1 MATPDPSSDNR
12 PPEPSREGNPGYGS
26 YGNYGQGQGQ
36 GYGQGYGAYGAGN
49 YRGGNYGYG
58 NNAGYGKGGAGE
70 SNPIQNYLLMLRE
83 RYWWILLSV
92 LVFLTL
98 SLLNTYNVVPEYRA
112 TGRLRVFR
120 LAPNINGGS
129 SAADDNFKIVSNDD
143 FFTAIEAMR
152 SANIIEGVS
161 KRLTTAERKQVL
173 EPYQAGNIFSGPL
186 TEQEVFARQRGI
198 NPQRQTLVINVDF
211 THPNRDLA
219 RQVAR
224 IFCESIKKYSEDDRL
239 MVTNPLIEK
248 ARIEIETLE
257 DKVRRLNEQKN
268 NLIKNQ
274 KLLSI
279 AKDTNTLTAE
289 RSVLVR
295 DREETRKQIDE
306 NEILVLVIASYEA
319 EGRPVGDIPQ
329 IRADS
334 DVAAAQT
341 AISSSKIRVSQMTET
356 YTDQHPKLVA
366 EREALKQLERQ
377 LKEATT
383 QAIKS
388 RRSSLDNAKAR
399 HEAILRNLLAKEEEI
414 SRLQAANVDLERVDK
429 EIRANE
435 EFLGRMKLS
444 YEEAKLRSS
453 TSGTSTSISILDAPS
468 VSDKP
473 INKNYYFS
481 ALVGVGSGLLFGVVL
496 IIVIGTLDDRIKSA
510 KDVEGSLGL
519 PLIGTIPRA
528 TVTSGPDRALLARQD
543 KDRIATEAVRS
554 IYSALKVNP
563 AVSKA
568 RVFLVTSTRPSEGK
582 TFVATNL
589 ALLFAQHSERVLV
602 IDADL
607 RLPNVGPSLGFTGD
621 GGLSK
626 WFNSEMALDEAIVR
640 DVAPGLDVLPV
651 GLSCKNPTQVINNP
665 KFLAMIEELKGRYD
679 RIFIDSPPI
688 GAVSDA
694 LHLLPKADGVIYVV
708 RYNVVNTRNAVS
720 CLSRLRDAHAPLLG
734 VVLNSMSIRMA
745 SAYTDSYDS
754 SYRKYYVDEPRGS
767 ADSDSTKS

>member
-1 MATPDPSSDNR
+1 MSTPEPSSDNR
-12 PPEPSREGNPGYGS
+12 PPEPARGGNRGYGSYGS
-26 YGNYGQGQGQ
+26 YGNYG
-36 GYGQGYGAYGAGN
+36 AGN
-49 YRGGNYGYG
+49 GGYGYG
-58 NNAGYGKGGAGE
+58 NYGASSRGGAGE
-70 SNPIQNYLLMLRE
+70 SNPIQGYLLMLRE
-83 RYWWILLSV
+83 RYWWILLST

-98 SLLNTYNVVPEYRA
+98 SLLNTYNTVPEYRA

-120 LAPNINGGS
+120 LAPTINGGS

-143 FFTAIEAMR
+143 FFTAVETMR

-161 KRLTTAERKQVL
+161 RRLTTDERKLVL

-186 TEQEVFARQRGI
+186 TEQEVFAKQRGI

-224 IFCESIKKYSEDDRL
+224 LFCDSIKKYSEDDRL
-239 MVTNPLIEK
+239 MVTNPLVEK

-257 DKVRRLNEQKN
+257 DKVRRLYEQKN
-268 NLIKNQ
+268 DLIKDQ

-279 AKDTNTLTAE
+279 AKDTNTLTTE
-289 RSVLVR
+289 RSVLVK

-306 NEILVLVIASYEA
+306 NEILVSVIASYEK
-319 EGRPVGDIPQ
+319 EGRPLGDIPQ

-334 DVAAAQT
+334 DVAATQT
-341 AISSSKIRVSQMTET
+341 AISASKIRVSQMVET

-366 EREALKQLERQ
+366 EREALKQLDNQ
-377 LKEATT
+377 LKEAVG

-388 RRSSLDNAKAR
+388 RRSALENAKAR
-399 HEAILRNLLAKEEEI
+399 LEAILRNLLAKEEEF
-414 SRLQAANVDLERVDK
+414 SKLQAANVELERVDK
-429 EIRANE
+429 DIKASE

-453 TSGTSTSISILDAPS
+453 TSGTSTSISILDQPS

-473 INKNYYFS
+473 INKNYYFN
-481 ALVGVGSGLLFGVVL
+481 ALVGMGSGLLFGVVL

-519 PLIGTIPRA
+519 SLIGTVPRVA
-528 TVTSGPDRALLARQD
+528 NTSGPDRALLARQD
-543 KDRIATEAVRS
+543 NDRIATEAIRS

-582 TFVATNL
+582 TFVVTNL
-589 ALLFAQHSERVLV
+589 ALIFAQHSERVLV

-626 WFNSEMALDEAIVR
+626 WFNAEMTLDEAIVR
-640 DVAPGLDVLPV
+640 DVAPGMDVLPV

-665 KFLAMIEELKGRYD
+665 KFLAMIDELRGRYD

-694 LHLLPKADGVIYVV
+694 LHLLPKVDGVIYVV
-708 RYNVVNTRNAVS
+708 RYNTVNLRNATS
-720 CLSRLRDAHAPLLG
+720 CLARLREAQAPMLG
-734 VVLNSMSIRMA
+734 VVLNAMSLRMA
-745 SAYTDSYDS
+745 SAYTDTYDS
-754 SYRKYYVDEPRGS
+754 SYRKYYVDEPSSRSGAGPKNS
-767 ADSDSTKS
+767 

>member
-1 MATPDPSSDNR
+1 MATPEPSSDNR
-12 PPEPSREGNPGYGS
+12 PPEPARGGNRGYGSYGS
-26 YGNYGQGQGQ
+26 YGNYG
-36 GYGQGYGAYGAGN
+36 AGN
-49 YRGGNYGYG
+49 GGYGYG
-58 NNAGYGKGGAGE
+58 NSGAYNRGGAGE
-70 SNPIQNYLLMLRE
+70 GNPIHNYLLMLRE
-83 RYWWILLSV
+83 RYWWVLLST

-98 SLLNTYNVVPEYRA
+98 SLLNTYNTVPEYRA

-120 LAPNINGGS
+120 LAPTINGGS

-143 FFTAIEAMR
+143 FFTAVEAMR

-161 KRLTTAERKQVL
+161 KRLTADERKLVL
-173 EPYQAGNIFSGPL
+173 APYQGGNIFSGPL
-186 TEQEVFARQRGI
+186 TDQEVFAKQRGI

-224 IFCESIKKYSEDDRL
+224 HFCDAIKKYSEDDRL

-257 DKVRRLNEQKN
+257 DKVRRLYEQKN
-268 NLIKNQ
+268 DLIKNQ

-279 AKDTNTLTAE
+279 AKDTNTLTTE
-289 RSVLVR
+289 RSVLVK

-306 NEILVLVIASYEA
+306 NEILVSVIASYEK
-319 EGRPVGDIPQ
+319 EGRPLGDIPQ

-334 DVAAAQT
+334 DVAATQT
-341 AISSSKIRVSQMTET
+341 AISASKIRVSQMIET

-366 EREALKQLERQ
+366 EREALKQLDNQ
-377 LKEATT
+377 LKEAVS

-388 RRSSLDNAKAR
+388 RRSSLENAKAR
-399 HEAILRNLLAKEEEI
+399 LEAILRNLFAKEEEF
-414 SRLQAANVDLERVDK
+414 SKLQAANVELERVDK
-429 EIRANE
+429 DIKASE

-453 TSGTSTSISILDAPS
+453 TSGTSTSISILDQPS

-473 INKNYYFS
+473 INKNYYFN

-496 IIVIGTLDDRIKSA
+496 IVVIGTLDSRIKSA
-510 KDVEGSLGL
+510 KDVEDSLGL
-519 PLIGTIPRA
+519 PLIGTVPRVA
-528 TVTSGPDRALLARQD
+528 NVSGPDRALLARQD

-589 ALLFAQHSERVLV
+589 ALIFAQHSERVLI

-626 WFNSEMALDEAIVR
+626 WFNGEMSIDEAIVH
-640 DVAPGLDVLPV
+640 DVSPGLDVLPV

-665 KFLAMIEELKGRYD
+665 KFLAMIDELRGRYD

-694 LHLLPKADGVIYVV
+694 LHLLPKIDGVLYVV
-708 RYNVVNTRNAVS
+708 RYNTVNLRNATS
-720 CLSRLRDAHAPLLG
+720 CLARLREAQAPLLG
-734 VVLNSMSIRMA
+734 VVLNAMSLRMA
-745 SAYTDSYDS
+745 SAYTDTYDS
-754 SYRKYYVDEPRGS
+754 SYRKYYVDEPRGQ
-767 ADSDSTKS
+767 SDAGSEKS

>member
-1 MATPDPSSDNR
+1 MPTPDPSSDNR
-12 PPEPSREGNPGYGS
+12 PPEPARGGNRGYGSYGS
-26 YGNYGQGQGQ
+26 YGNYG
-36 GYGQGYGAYGAGN
+36 AGN
-49 YRGGNYGYG
+49 GGYGYG
-58 NNAGYGKGGAGE
+58 NYGSSNRAGAGE
-70 SNPIQNYLLMLRE
+70 GNPIQRYLLMLRE
-83 RYWWILLSV
+83 RYWWILLST

-98 SLLNTYNVVPEYRA
+98 SLLNTYNTVPEYRA

-120 LAPNINGGS
+120 LAPTINGGS

-143 FFTAIEAMR
+143 FFTAVEAMR

-161 KRLTTAERKQVL
+161 RRLTTDERKLVL

-186 TEQEVFARQRGI
+186 TEQEVFAKQRGI

-224 IFCESIKKYSEDDRL
+224 LFCDSIKKYSEDDRL
-239 MVTNPLIEK
+239 MVTNPLVEK

-257 DKVRRLNEQKN
+257 DKVRRLYEQKN
-268 NLIKNQ
+268 DLIKNQ

-279 AKDTNTLTAE
+279 AKDTNTLTTE
-289 RSVLVR
+289 RSVLVK

-306 NEILVLVIASYEA
+306 NEILVSVIASYEK
-319 EGRPVGDIPQ
+319 ESRPLGDIPQ

-341 AISSSKIRVSQMTET
+341 AISASKIRVSQMTET

-366 EREALKQLERQ
+366 EREALKQLDSQ
-377 LKEATT
+377 LKEAVG
-383 QAIKS
+383 QAIKA
-388 RRSSLDNAKAR
+388 RRSALENAKSR
-399 HEAILRNLLAKEEEI
+399 LEAILRNLLAKEEEF
-414 SRLQAANVDLERVDK
+414 SKLQAANVELERVDK
-429 EIRANE
+429 DIKASE

-453 TSGTSTSISILDAPS
+453 TSGTSTSISVLDQPS

-473 INKNYYFS
+473 INKNYYFN

-519 PLIGTIPRA
+519 SLIGTVPRVA
-528 TVTSGPDRALLARQD
+528 NTSGPDRALLARQD
-543 KDRIATEAVRS
+543 NDRIGTEAIRS

-582 TFVATNL
+582 TFVVTNL
-589 ALLFAQHSERVLV
+589 ALIFAQHSERVLV

-626 WFNSEMALDEAIVR
+626 WFNAEMTLDEAIVR

-665 KFLAMIEELKGRYD
+665 KFLAMIDELRGRYD

-694 LHLLPKADGVIYVV
+694 LHLLPKVDGVIYVV
-708 RYNVVNTRNAVS
+708 RYNTVNLRNATS
-720 CLSRLRDAHAPLLG
+720 CLARLHEAQAPMLG
-734 VVLNSMSIRMA
+734 VVLNAMSLRMA

-754 SYRKYYVDEPRGS
+754 SYRKYYVDEPRGQSGSGS
-767 ADSDSTKS
+767 ARS

>member
-1 MATPDPSSDNR
+1 MPNPDPLSDNR
-12 PPEPSREGNPGYGS
+12 PPEPARGGNRGYGSYGS
-26 YGNYGQGQGQ
+26 YGNYG
-36 GYGQGYGAYGAGN
+36 AGN
-49 YRGGNYGYG
+49 GSYGYG
-58 NNAGYGKGGAGE
+58 NSGAYNRGGAGE
-70 SNPIQNYLLMLRE
+70 GNPIHNYLLMLRE
-83 RYWWILLSV
+83 RYWWVLLST

-98 SLLNTYNVVPEYRA
+98 SLLNTYNTVPEYRA

-120 LAPNINGGS
+120 LAPTINGGS

-143 FFTAIEAMR
+143 FFTAVEAMR

-161 KRLTTAERKQVL
+161 KRLTADERKLVL
-173 EPYQAGNIFSGPL
+173 APYQGGNIFSGPL
-186 TEQEVFARQRGI
+186 TDQEVFAKQRGI
-198 NPQRQTLVINVDF
+198 TPQRQTLVINVDF

-224 IFCESIKKYSEDDRL
+224 HFCDAIKKYSEDDRL

-257 DKVRRLNEQKN
+257 DKVRRLYEQKN
-268 NLIKNQ
+268 DLIKNQ

-279 AKDTNTLTAE
+279 AKDTNTLTTE
-289 RSVLVR
+289 RSVLVK

-306 NEILVLVIASYEA
+306 NEILVSVIASYEK
-319 EGRPVGDIPQ
+319 EGRPLGDIPQ

-334 DVAAAQT
+334 DVAATQT
-341 AISSSKIRVSQMTET
+341 AISASKIRVSQMIET

-366 EREALKQLERQ
+366 EREALKQLDNQ
-377 LKEATT
+377 LKEAVS

-388 RRSSLDNAKAR
+388 RRSSLENAKAR
-399 HEAILRNLLAKEEEI
+399 LEAILRNLLAKEEEF
-414 SRLQAANVDLERVDK
+414 SKLQAANVELERVDK
-429 EIRANE
+429 DIKASE

-453 TSGTSTSISILDAPS
+453 TSGTSTSISILDQPS

-473 INKNYYFS
+473 INKNYYFN

-496 IIVIGTLDDRIKSA
+496 IVVIGTLDSRIKSA
-510 KDVEGSLGL
+510 KDVEDSLGL
-519 PLIGTIPRA
+519 PLIGTVPRVA
-528 TVTSGPDRALLARQD
+528 NVSGPDRALLARQD

-589 ALLFAQHSERVLV
+589 ALIFAQHSERVLI

-626 WFNSEMALDEAIVR
+626 WFNGEMSIDEAIVH
-640 DVAPGLDVLPV
+640 DVSPGLDVLPV

-665 KFLAMIEELKGRYD
+665 KFLAMIDELRGRYD

-694 LHLLPKADGVIYVV
+694 LHLLPKIDGVLYVV
-708 RYNVVNTRNAVS
+708 RYNTVNLRNATS
-720 CLSRLRDAHAPLLG
+720 CLARLREAQAPLLG
-734 VVLNSMSIRMA
+734 VVLNAMSLRMA
-745 SAYTDSYDS
+745 SAYTDTYDS
-754 SYRKYYVDEPRGS
+754 SYRKYYVDEPRGQSDAGS
-767 ADSDSTKS
+767 AKS

>member
-1 MATPDPSSDNR
+1 MATPEPSSDNR
-12 PPEPSREGNPGYGS
+12 PPEPARGGNRGYGSYGS
-26 YGNYGQGQGQ
+26 YGNYG
-36 GYGQGYGAYGAGN
+36 AGN
-49 YRGGNYGYG
+49 GGYGYG
-58 NNAGYGKGGAGE
+58 NSGAYNRGGAGE
-70 SNPIQNYLLMLRE
+70 GNPIHNYLLMLRE
-83 RYWWILLSV
+83 RYWWVLLST

-98 SLLNTYNVVPEYRA
+98 SLLNTYNTVPEYRA

-120 LAPNINGGS
+120 LAPTINGGS

-143 FFTAIEAMR
+143 FFTAVEAMR

-161 KRLTTAERKQVL
+161 KRLTADERKLVL
-173 EPYQAGNIFSGPL
+173 APYQGGNIFSGPL
-186 TEQEVFARQRGI
+186 TDQEVFAKQRGI

-224 IFCESIKKYSEDDRL
+224 HFCDAIKKYSEDDRL

-257 DKVRRLNEQKN
+257 DKVRRLYEQKN
-268 NLIKNQ
+268 DLIKNQ

-279 AKDTNTLTAE
+279 AKDTNTLTTE
-289 RSVLVR
+289 RSVLVK

-306 NEILVLVIASYEA
+306 NEILVSVIASYEK
-319 EGRPVGDIPQ
+319 EGRPLGDIPQ

-334 DVAAAQT
+334 DVAATQT
-341 AISSSKIRVSQMTET
+341 AISASKIRVSQMIET

-366 EREALKQLERQ
+366 EREALKQLDNQ
-377 LKEATT
+377 LKEAVS

-388 RRSSLDNAKAR
+388 RRSSLENAKAR
-399 HEAILRNLLAKEEEI
+399 LEAILRNLLAKEEEF
-414 SRLQAANVDLERVDK
+414 SKLQAANVELERVDK
-429 EIRANE
+429 DIKASE

-453 TSGTSTSISILDAPS
+453 TSGTSTSISILDQPS

-473 INKNYYFS
+473 INKNYYFN

-496 IIVIGTLDDRIKSA
+496 IVVIGTLDSRIKSA
-510 KDVEGSLGL
+510 KDVEDSLGL
-519 PLIGTIPRA
+519 PLIGTVPRVA
-528 TVTSGPDRALLARQD
+528 NVSGPDRALLARQD

-589 ALLFAQHSERVLV
+589 ALIFAQHSERVLI

-626 WFNSEMALDEAIVR
+626 WFNGEMSIDEAIVH
-640 DVAPGLDVLPV
+640 DVASGLDVLPV

-665 KFLAMIEELKGRYD
+665 KFLAMIDELRGRYD

-694 LHLLPKADGVIYVV
+694 LHLLPKIDGVLYVV
-708 RYNVVNTRNAVS
+708 RYNTVNLRNATS
-720 CLSRLRDAHAPLLG
+720 CLARLREAQAPLLG
-734 VVLNSMSIRMA
+734 VVLNAMSLRMA
-745 SAYTDSYDS
+745 SAYTDTYDS
-754 SYRKYYVDEPRGS
+754 SYRKYYVDEPRGQSDAGS
-767 ADSDSTKS
+767 AKS

>member
-1 MATPDPSSDNR
+1 MPTPDPSSDNR
-12 PPEPSREGNPGYGS
+12 PPEPARGGNRGYGSYGS
-26 YGNYGQGQGQ
+26 YGNYG
-36 GYGQGYGAYGAGN
+36 AGN
-49 YRGGNYGYG
+49 GGYGYG
-58 NNAGYGKGGAGE
+58 NYGSSNRAGAGE
-70 SNPIQNYLLMLRE
+70 GNPIQGYLLMLRE
-83 RYWWILLSV
+83 RYWWILLST

-98 SLLNTYNVVPEYRA
+98 SLLNTYNTVPEYRA

-120 LAPNINGGS
+120 LAPTINGGS

-143 FFTAIEAMR
+143 FFTAVEAMR

-161 KRLTTAERKQVL
+161 RRLTTDERKLVL

-186 TEQEVFARQRGI
+186 TEQEVFAKQRGI

-224 IFCESIKKYSEDDRL
+224 LFCDSIKKYSEDDRL
-239 MVTNPLIEK
+239 MVTNPLVEK

-257 DKVRRLNEQKN
+257 DKVRRLYEQKN
-268 NLIKNQ
+268 DLIKNQ

-279 AKDTNTLTAE
+279 AKDTNTLTTE
-289 RSVLVR
+289 RSVLVK

-306 NEILVLVIASYEA
+306 NEILVSVIASYEK
-319 EGRPVGDIPQ
+319 ESRPLGDIPQ

-341 AISSSKIRVSQMTET
+341 AISASKIRVSQMTET

-366 EREALKQLERQ
+366 EREALKQLDSQ
-377 LKEATT
+377 LKEAVG
-383 QAIKS
+383 QAIKT
-388 RRSSLDNAKAR
+388 RRSALENAKAR
-399 HEAILRNLLAKEEEI
+399 LEAILRNLLAKEEEF
-414 SRLQAANVDLERVDK
+414 SKLQAANVELERVDK
-429 EIRANE
+429 DIKASE

-453 TSGTSTSISILDAPS
+453 TSGTSTSISVLDQPS

-473 INKNYYFS
+473 INKNYYFN

-519 PLIGTIPRA
+519 SLIGTIPRVA
-528 TVTSGPDRALLARQD
+528 NTSGPDRALLARQD
-543 KDRIATEAVRS
+543 NDRIATEAIRS

-582 TFVATNL
+582 TFVVTNL
-589 ALLFAQHSERVLV
+589 ALIFAQHSERVLV

-626 WFNSEMALDEAIVR
+626 WFNAEMTLDEAIVR
-640 DVAPGLDVLPV
+640 DMAPGLDVLPV

-665 KFLAMIEELKGRYD
+665 KFLAMIDELRGRYD

-694 LHLLPKADGVIYVV
+694 LHLLPKVDGVIYVV
-708 RYNVVNTRNAVS
+708 RYNTVNLRNATS
-720 CLSRLRDAHAPLLG
+720 CLARLHEAQAPMLG
-734 VVLNSMSIRMA
+734 VVLNAMSLRMA

-754 SYRKYYVDEPRGS
+754 SYRKYYVDEPRGQSGSGS
-767 ADSDSTKS
+767 ARS

>member
-1 MATPDPSSDNR
+1 MPTPDPSSDNR
-12 PPEPSREGNPGYGS
+12 PPEPARGGNRGYGSYGS
-26 YGNYGQGQGQ
+26 YGNYG
-36 GYGQGYGAYGAGN
+36 AGN
-49 YRGGNYGYG
+49 GGYGYG
-58 NNAGYGKGGAGE
+58 NYGSSNRAGAGE
-70 SNPIQNYLLMLRE
+70 GNPIQGYLLMLRE
-83 RYWWILLSV
+83 RYWWILLST

-98 SLLNTYNVVPEYRA
+98 SLLNTYNTVPEYRA

-120 LAPNINGGS
+120 LAPTINGGS

-143 FFTAIEAMR
+143 FFTAVEAMR

-161 KRLTTAERKQVL
+161 RRLTTDERKLVL

-186 TEQEVFARQRGI
+186 TEQEVFAKQRGI

-224 IFCESIKKYSEDDRL
+224 LFCDSIKKYSEDDRL
-239 MVTNPLIEK
+239 MVTNPLVEK

-257 DKVRRLNEQKN
+257 DKVRRLYEQKN
-268 NLIKNQ
+268 DLIKNQ

-279 AKDTNTLTAE
+279 AKDTNTLTTE
-289 RSVLVR
+289 RSVLVK

-306 NEILVLVIASYEA
+306 NEILVSVIASYEK
-319 EGRPVGDIPQ
+319 ESRPLGDIPQ

-334 DVAAAQT
+334 DVAATQT
-341 AISSSKIRVSQMTET
+341 AISASKIRVSQMTET

-366 EREALKQLERQ
+366 EREALKQLDSQ
-377 LKEATT
+377 LKEAVG
-383 QAIKS
+383 QAIKT
-388 RRSSLDNAKAR
+388 RRSALENAKAR
-399 HEAILRNLLAKEEEI
+399 LEAILRNLLAKEEEF
-414 SRLQAANVDLERVDK
+414 SKLQAANVELERVDK
-429 EIRANE
+429 DIKASE

-453 TSGTSTSISILDAPS
+453 TSGTSTSISVLDQPS

-473 INKNYYFS
+473 INKNYYFN

-519 PLIGTIPRA
+519 SLIGTVPRVA
-528 TVTSGPDRALLARQD
+528 NTSGPDRALLARQD
-543 KDRIATEAVRS
+543 NDRIATEAIRS

-582 TFVATNL
+582 TFVVTNL
-589 ALLFAQHSERVLV
+589 ALIFAQHSERVLV

-626 WFNSEMALDEAIVR
+626 WFNAEMTLDEAIVR

-665 KFLAMIEELKGRYD
+665 KFLAMIDELRGRYD

-694 LHLLPKADGVIYVV
+694 LHLLPKVDGVIYVV
-708 RYNVVNTRNAVS
+708 RYNTVNLRNATS
-720 CLSRLRDAHAPLLG
+720 CLARLHEAQAPMLG
-734 VVLNSMSIRMA
+734 VVLNAMSLRMA

-754 SYRKYYVDEPRGS
+754 SYRKYYVDEPRGQSGSGS
-767 ADSDSTKS
+767 ARS

>member
-1 MATPDPSSDNR
+1 MATPEPSSDNR
-12 PPEPSREGNPGYGS
+12 PPEPARGGNRGYGSYGS
-26 YGNYGQGQGQ
+26 YGNYG
-36 GYGQGYGAYGAGN
+36 AGN
-49 YRGGNYGYG
+49 GGYGYG
-58 NNAGYGKGGAGE
+58 NSGAYNRGGAGE
-70 SNPIQNYLLMLRE
+70 GNPIHNYLLMLRE
-83 RYWWILLSV
+83 RYWWVLLST

-98 SLLNTYNVVPEYRA
+98 SLLNTYNTVPEYRA

-120 LAPNINGGS
+120 LAPTINGGS

-143 FFTAIEAMR
+143 FFTAVEAMR

-161 KRLTTAERKQVL
+161 KRLTADERKLVL
-173 EPYQAGNIFSGPL
+173 APYQGGNIFSGPL
-186 TEQEVFARQRGI
+186 TDQEVFAKQRGI

-224 IFCESIKKYSEDDRL
+224 HFCDAIKKYSEDDRL

-257 DKVRRLNEQKN
+257 DKVRRLYEQKN
-268 NLIKNQ
+268 DLIKNQ
-274 KLLSI
+274 KMLSI
-279 AKDTNTLTAE
+279 AKDTNTLTTE
-289 RSVLVR
+289 RSVLVK

-306 NEILVLVIASYEA
+306 NEILVSVIASYEK
-319 EGRPVGDIPQ
+319 EGRPLGDIPQ

-334 DVAAAQT
+334 DVAATQT
-341 AISSSKIRVSQMTET
+341 AISASKIRVSQMIET

-366 EREALKQLERQ
+366 EREALKQLDNQ
-377 LKEATT
+377 LKEAVS

-388 RRSSLDNAKAR
+388 RRSSLENAKAR
-399 HEAILRNLLAKEEEI
+399 LEAILRNLFAKEEEF
-414 SRLQAANVDLERVDK
+414 SKLQAANVELERVDK
-429 EIRANE
+429 DIKASE

-453 TSGTSTSISILDAPS
+453 TSGTSTSISILDQPS

-473 INKNYYFS
+473 INKNYYFN

-496 IIVIGTLDDRIKSA
+496 IVVIGTLDSRIKSA
-510 KDVEGSLGL
+510 KDVEDSLGL
-519 PLIGTIPRA
+519 PLIGTVPRVA
-528 TVTSGPDRALLARQD
+528 NVSGPDRALLARQD

-589 ALLFAQHSERVLV
+589 ALIFAQHSERVLI

-626 WFNSEMALDEAIVR
+626 WFNGEMSIDEAIVH
-640 DVAPGLDVLPV
+640 DVSPGLDVLPV

-665 KFLAMIEELKGRYD
+665 KFLAMIDELRGRYD

-694 LHLLPKADGVIYVV
+694 LHLLPKIDGVLYVV
-708 RYNVVNTRNAVS
+708 RYNTVNLRNATS
-720 CLSRLRDAHAPLLG
+720 CLARLREAQAPLLG
-734 VVLNSMSIRMA
+734 VVLNAMSLRMA
-745 SAYTDSYDS
+745 SAYTDTYDS
-754 SYRKYYVDEPRGS
+754 SYRKYYVDEPRGQSDAGS
-767 ADSDSTKS
+767 ARS

>member
-1 MATPDPSSDNR
+1 MPTPDPSSDNR
-12 PPEPSREGNPGYGS
+12 PPEPARGGNRGYGSYGS
-26 YGNYGQGQGQ
+26 YGNYG
-36 GYGQGYGAYGAGN
+36 AGN
-49 YRGGNYGYG
+49 GGYGYG
-58 NNAGYGKGGAGE
+58 NYGSSNRAGTGE
-70 SNPIQNYLLMLRE
+70 GNPIQGYLLMLRE
-83 RYWWILLSV
+83 RYWWILLST

-98 SLLNTYNVVPEYRA
+98 SLLNTYNTVPEYRA

-120 LAPNINGGS
+120 LAPTINGGS

-143 FFTAIEAMR
+143 FFTAVEAMR

-161 KRLTTAERKQVL
+161 RRLTTDERKLVL

-186 TEQEVFARQRGI
+186 TEQEVFAKQRGI

-224 IFCESIKKYSEDDRL
+224 LFCDSIKKYSEDDRL
-239 MVTNPLIEK
+239 MVTNPLVEK

-257 DKVRRLNEQKN
+257 DKVRRLYEQKN
-268 NLIKNQ
+268 DLIKNQ

-279 AKDTNTLTAE
+279 AKDTNTLTTE
-289 RSVLVR
+289 RSVLVK

-306 NEILVLVIASYEA
+306 NEILVSVIASYEK
-319 EGRPVGDIPQ
+319 ESRPLGDIPQ

-341 AISSSKIRVSQMTET
+341 AISASKIRVSQMTET

-366 EREALKQLERQ
+366 EREALKQLDSQ
-377 LKEATT
+377 LKEAVG
-383 QAIKS
+383 QAIKT
-388 RRSSLDNAKAR
+388 RRSALENAKAR
-399 HEAILRNLLAKEEEI
+399 LEAILRNLLAKEEEF
-414 SRLQAANVDLERVDK
+414 SKLQAANVELERVDK
-429 EIRANE
+429 DIKASE

-453 TSGTSTSISILDAPS
+453 TSGTSTSISVLDQPS

-473 INKNYYFS
+473 INKNYYFN
-481 ALVGVGSGLLFGVVL
+481 ALVGMGSGLLFGVVL

-519 PLIGTIPRA
+519 SLIGTVPRVA
-528 TVTSGPDRALLARQD
+528 NTSGPDRALLARQD
-543 KDRIATEAVRS
+543 NDRIATEAIRS

-582 TFVATNL
+582 TFVVTNL
-589 ALLFAQHSERVLV
+589 ALIFAQHSERVLV

-626 WFNSEMALDEAIVR
+626 WFNAEMTLDEAIVR

-665 KFLAMIEELKGRYD
+665 KFLAMIDELRGRYD

-694 LHLLPKADGVIYVV
+694 LHLLPKVDGVIYVV
-708 RYNVVNTRNAVS
+708 RYNTVNLRNATS
-720 CLSRLRDAHAPLLG
+720 CLARLHEAQAPMLG
-734 VVLNSMSIRMA
+734 VVLNAMSLRMA
-745 SAYTDSYDS
+745 SAYTDTYDS
-754 SYRKYYVDEPRGS
+754 SYRKYYVDEPRGQSGSGS
-767 ADSDSTKS
+767 ARS

>member
-1 MATPDPSSDNR
+1 MANPEPSSDNR
-12 PPEPSREGNPGYGS
+12 PPEPARGGNRGYGSYGS
-26 YGNYGQGQGQ
+26 YGNYG
-36 GYGQGYGAYGAGN
+36 AGN
-49 YRGGNYGYG
+49 GGYGYG
-58 NNAGYGKGGAGE
+58 NYGAYNRGGAGE
-70 SNPIQNYLLMLRE
+70 GNPIHNYLLMLRE
-83 RYWWILLSV
+83 RYWWVLLST

-98 SLLNTYNVVPEYRA
+98 SLLNTYNTVPEYRA

-120 LAPNINGGS
+120 LAPTINGGS

-143 FFTAIEAMR
+143 FFTAVEAMR

-161 KRLTTAERKQVL
+161 KRLTADERKLVL
-173 EPYQAGNIFSGPL
+173 APYQGGNIFSGPL
-186 TEQEVFARQRGI
+186 TDQEVFAKQRGI

-224 IFCESIKKYSEDDRL
+224 HFCDAIKKYSEDDRL

-257 DKVRRLNEQKN
+257 DKVRRLYEQKN
-268 NLIKNQ
+268 DLIKNQ

-279 AKDTNTLTAE
+279 AKDTNTLTTE
-289 RSVLVR
+289 RSVLVK

-306 NEILVLVIASYEA
+306 NEILVSVIASYEK
-319 EGRPVGDIPQ
+319 EGRPLGDIPQ

-334 DVAAAQT
+334 DVAATQT
-341 AISSSKIRVSQMTET
+341 AISASKIRVSQMIET

-366 EREALKQLERQ
+366 EREALKQLDNQ
-377 LKEATT
+377 LKEAVS

-388 RRSSLDNAKAR
+388 RRSSLENAKAR
-399 HEAILRNLLAKEEEI
+399 LEAILRNLLAKEEEF
-414 SRLQAANVDLERVDK
+414 SKLQAANVELERVDK
-429 EIRANE
+429 DIKASE

-453 TSGTSTSISILDAPS
+453 TSGTSTSISILDQPS

-473 INKNYYFS
+473 INKNYYFN

-496 IIVIGTLDDRIKSA
+496 IVVIGTLDSRIKSA
-510 KDVEGSLGL
+510 KDVEDSLGL
-519 PLIGTIPRA
+519 PLIGTVPRVA
-528 TVTSGPDRALLARQD
+528 NVSGPDRALLARQD

-589 ALLFAQHSERVLV
+589 ALIFAQHSERVLI

-626 WFNSEMALDEAIVR
+626 WFNGEMSIDEAIVH
-640 DVAPGLDVLPV
+640 DVSPGLDVLPV

-665 KFLAMIEELKGRYD
+665 KFLAMIDELRGRYD

-694 LHLLPKADGVIYVV
+694 LHLLPKIDGVLYVV
-708 RYNVVNTRNAVS
+708 RYNTVNLRNATS
-720 CLSRLRDAHAPLLG
+720 CLARLREAQAPLLG
-734 VVLNSMSIRMA
+734 VVLNAMSLRMA
-745 SAYTDSYDS
+745 SAYTDTYDS
-754 SYRKYYVDEPRGS
+754 SYRKYYVDEPRGQSDAGS
-767 ADSDSTKS
+767 AKS

>member
-1 MATPDPSSDNR
+1 MASPEPSSDPR
-12 PPEPSREGNPGYGS
+12 PPEPARGGNRGYGS
-26 YGNYGQGQGQ
+26 YGNYGQG
-36 GYGQGYGAYGAGN
+36 YGAYGAG
-49 YRGGNYGYG
+49 YGSYG
-58 NNAGYGKGGAGE
+58 AARGGAGE
-70 SNPIQNYLLMLRE
+70 GNPLQNYLLMLRE
-83 RYWWILLSV
+83 RYWWILLSA

-98 SLLNTYNVVPEYRA
+98 SLLNTFSTIPEYRA

-120 LAPNINGGS
+120 LAPTINGGS
-129 SAADDNFKIVSNDD
+129 TAADDNFKIVSNDD
-143 FFTAIEAMR
+143 FFTAVEAMR

-161 KRLTTAERKQVL
+161 KRLTSAERKQVL

-186 TEQEVFARQRGI
+186 TEQEVFAKQRGI

-211 THPNRDLA
+211 THPNRDLS
-219 RQVAR
+219 RQVAKL
-224 IFCESIKKYSEDDRL
+224 FCESIQKYSEDDRL
-239 MVTNPLIEK
+239 MVTNPLVEK

-257 DKVRRLNEQKN
+257 DKVRGLYEQKN
-268 NLIKNQ
+268 SLIKNQ

-279 AKDTNTLTAE
+279 AKDTNTLTTE
-289 RSVLVR
+289 RSVLVK

-306 NEILVLVIASYEA
+306 NEILVSVIASYEK
-319 EGRPVGDIPQ
+319 EGRPLGDIPQ
-329 IRADS
+329 IRADT
-334 DVAAAQT
+334 DVAATQT
-341 AISSSKIRVSQMTET
+341 AISASKIRISQMTET

-366 EREALKQLERQ
+366 EREALKQLENQ
-377 LKEATT
+377 LKEAIT

-388 RRSSLDNAKAR
+388 RRSALENAKAR
-399 HEAILRNLLAKEEEI
+399 HEAILRNLVAKEEEI
-414 SRLQAANVDLERVDK
+414 SKLQAANVDLERVDK
-429 EIRANE
+429 DIKASE

-453 TSGTSTSISILDAPS
+453 TSGTSTSVRILDAPS

-473 INKNYYFS
+473 INKNYYFA
-481 ALVGVGSGLLFGVVL
+481 ALVGVGSGLLFGIVL
-496 IIVIGTLDDRIKSA
+496 IVVIGTLDDRIKSA

-519 PLIGTIPRA
+519 PLIGTVPRVA
-528 TVTSGPDRALLARQD
+528 NVSGPDRALLARQD

-554 IYSALKVNP
+554 IYSSLKVNP
-563 AVSKA
+563 AVAKA

-589 ALLFAQHSERVLV
+589 ALIFAQHSERVLV

-626 WFNSEMALDEAIVR
+626 WFNAEITLDEAIVR

-665 KFLAMIEELKGRYD
+665 KFLAMIDGLRERYD

-688 GAVSDA
+688 GAVSDS
-694 LHLLPKADGVIYVV
+694 LHLLPKVDGVLYVV
-708 RYNVVNTRNAVS
+708 RYNSVHLRNAS
-720 CLSRLRDAHAPLLG
+720 ACLARLREAQAPLLG
-734 VVLNSMSIRMA
+734 VVLNAMSLRMA

-754 SYRKYYVDEPRGS
+754 AYRKYYTDEPRDPS
-767 ADSDSTKS
+767 RS

>member
-1 MATPDPSSDNR
+1 MATPEPSSDNR
-12 PPEPSREGNPGYGS
+12 PPEPARGGNRGYGSYGS
-26 YGNYGQGQGQ
+26 YGNYG
-36 GYGQGYGAYGAGN
+36 AGN
-49 YRGGNYGYG
+49 GGYGYG
-58 NNAGYGKGGAGE
+58 NSGAYNRGGAGE
-70 SNPIQNYLLMLRE
+70 GNPIHNYLLMLRE
-83 RYWWILLSV
+83 RYWWVLLST

-98 SLLNTYNVVPEYRA
+98 SLLNTYNTVPEYRA

-120 LAPNINGGS
+120 LAPTINGGS

-143 FFTAIEAMR
+143 FFTAVEAMR

-161 KRLTTAERKQVL
+161 KRLTADERKLVL
-173 EPYQAGNIFSGPL
+173 APYQGGNIFSGPL
-186 TEQEVFARQRGI
+186 TDQEVFAKQRGI

-224 IFCESIKKYSEDDRL
+224 HFCDAIKKYSEDDRL

-257 DKVRRLNEQKN
+257 DKVRRLYEQKN
-268 NLIKNQ
+268 DLIKNQ

-279 AKDTNTLTAE
+279 AKDTNTLTTE
-289 RSVLVR
+289 RSVLVK

-306 NEILVLVIASYEA
+306 NEILVSVIASYEK
-319 EGRPVGDIPQ
+319 EGRPLGDIPQ

-334 DVAAAQT
+334 DVAATQT
-341 AISSSKIRVSQMTET
+341 AISASKIRVSQMIET

-366 EREALKQLERQ
+366 EREALKQLDNQ
-377 LKEATT
+377 LKEAVS

-388 RRSSLDNAKAR
+388 RRSSLENAKAR
-399 HEAILRNLLAKEEEI
+399 LEAILRNLFAKEEEF
-414 SRLQAANVDLERVDK
+414 SKLQAANVELERVDK
-429 EIRANE
+429 DIKASE

-453 TSGTSTSISILDAPS
+453 TSGTSTSISILDQPS

-473 INKNYYFS
+473 INKNYYFN

-496 IIVIGTLDDRIKSA
+496 IVVIGTLDSRIKSA
-510 KDVEGSLGL
+510 KDVEDSLGL
-519 PLIGTIPRA
+519 PLIGTVPRVA
-528 TVTSGPDRALLARQD
+528 NVSGPDRALLARQD

-589 ALLFAQHSERVLV
+589 ALIFAQHSERVLI

-626 WFNSEMALDEAIVR
+626 WFNGEMSIDEAIVH
-640 DVAPGLDVLPV
+640 DVASGLDVLPV

-665 KFLAMIEELKGRYD
+665 KFLAMIDELRGRYD

-694 LHLLPKADGVIYVV
+694 LHLLPKIDGVLYVV
-708 RYNVVNTRNAVS
+708 RYNTVNLRNATS
-720 CLSRLRDAHAPLLG
+720 CLARLREAQAPLLG
-734 VVLNSMSIRMA
+734 VVLNAMSLRMA
-745 SAYTDSYDS
+745 SAYTDTYDS
-754 SYRKYYVDEPRGS
+754 SYRKYYVDEPRGQSDAGS
-767 ADSDSTKS
+767 AKS

>member
-1 MATPDPSSDNR
+1 MPNPDPLSDNR
-12 PPEPSREGNPGYGS
+12 PPEPARGGNRGYGSYGS
-26 YGNYGQGQGQ
+26 YGNYG
-36 GYGQGYGAYGAGN
+36 AGN
-49 YRGGNYGYG
+49 GGYGYG
-58 NNAGYGKGGAGE
+58 NSGAYNRGGAGE
-70 SNPIQNYLLMLRE
+70 GNPIHNYLLMLRE
-83 RYWWILLSV
+83 RYWWVLLST

-98 SLLNTYNVVPEYRA
+98 SLLNTYNTVPEYRA

-120 LAPNINGGS
+120 LAPTINGGS

-143 FFTAIEAMR
+143 FFTAVEAMR

-161 KRLTTAERKQVL
+161 KRLTADERKLVL
-173 EPYQAGNIFSGPL
+173 APYQGGNIFSGPL
-186 TEQEVFARQRGI
+186 TDQEVFAKQRGI

-224 IFCESIKKYSEDDRL
+224 HFCDAIKKYSEDDRL

-257 DKVRRLNEQKN
+257 DKVRRLYEQKN
-268 NLIKNQ
+268 DLIKNQ

-279 AKDTNTLTAE
+279 AKDTNTLTTE
-289 RSVLVR
+289 RSVLVK

-306 NEILVLVIASYEA
+306 NEILVSVIASYEK
-319 EGRPVGDIPQ
+319 EGRPLGDIPQ

-334 DVAAAQT
+334 DVAATQT
-341 AISSSKIRVSQMTET
+341 AISASKIRVSQMIET

-366 EREALKQLERQ
+366 EREALKQLDNQ
-377 LKEATT
+377 LKEAVS

-388 RRSSLDNAKAR
+388 RRSSLENAKAR
-399 HEAILRNLLAKEEEI
+399 LEAILRNLFAKEEEF
-414 SRLQAANVDLERVDK
+414 SKLQAANVELERVDK
-429 EIRANE
+429 DIKASE

-453 TSGTSTSISILDAPS
+453 TSGTSTSISILDQPS

-473 INKNYYFS
+473 INKNYYFN

-496 IIVIGTLDDRIKSA
+496 IVVIGTLDSRIKSA
-510 KDVEGSLGL
+510 KDVEDSLGL
-519 PLIGTIPRA
+519 PLIGTVPRVA
-528 TVTSGPDRALLARQD
+528 NVSGPDRALLARQD

-589 ALLFAQHSERVLV
+589 ALIFAQHSERVLI

-626 WFNSEMALDEAIVR
+626 WFNGEMSIDQAIVH
-640 DVAPGLDVLPV
+640 DVASGLDVLPV

-665 KFLAMIEELKGRYD
+665 KFLAMIDELRGRYD

-694 LHLLPKADGVIYVV
+694 LHLLPKIDGVLYVV
-708 RYNVVNTRNAVS
+708 RYNTVNLRNATS
-720 CLSRLRDAHAPLLG
+720 CLARLREAQAPLLG
-734 VVLNSMSIRMA
+734 VVLNAMSLRMA
-745 SAYTDSYDS
+745 SAYTDTYDS
-754 SYRKYYVDEPRGS
+754 SYRKYYVDEPRGQSDAGS
-767 ADSDSTKS
+767 AKS

>member
-1 MATPDPSSDNR
+1 MSTPEPSSDNR
-12 PPEPSREGNPGYGS
+12 PPEPARSGNRGYGSYGS
-26 YGNYGQGQGQ
+26 YGNYG
-36 GYGQGYGAYGAGN
+36 AGN
-49 YRGGNYGYG
+49 GGYGYG
-58 NNAGYGKGGAGE
+58 NYGASSRGGAGE
-70 SNPIQNYLLMLRE
+70 SNPIQGV
-83 RYWWILLSV
+83 LLST

-98 SLLNTYNVVPEYRA
+98 SLLNTYNTVPEYRA

-120 LAPNINGGS
+120 LAPTINGGS

-143 FFTAIEAMR
+143 FFTAVEAMR

-161 KRLTTAERKQVL
+161 RRLTTDERKLVL

-186 TEQEVFARQRGI
+186 TEQEVFAKQRGI

-224 IFCESIKKYSEDDRL
+224 LFCDSIKKYSEDDRL
-239 MVTNPLIEK
+239 MVTNPLVEK

-257 DKVRRLNEQKN
+257 DKVRRLYEQKN
-268 NLIKNQ
+268 DLIKNQ

-279 AKDTNTLTAE
+279 AKDTNTLTTE
-289 RSVLVR
+289 RSVLVK

-306 NEILVLVIASYEA
+306 NEILVSVIASYEK
-319 EGRPVGDIPQ
+319 EGRPLGDIPQ

-334 DVAAAQT
+334 DVAATQT
-341 AISSSKIRVSQMTET
+341 AISASKIRVSQMIET

-366 EREALKQLERQ
+366 EREALKQLDNQ
-377 LKEATT
+377 LKEAVG

-388 RRSSLDNAKAR
+388 RRSSLENAKAR
-399 HEAILRNLLAKEEEI
+399 LEAILRNLLAKEEEF
-414 SRLQAANVDLERVDK
+414 SKLQAANVELERVDK
-429 EIRANE
+429 DIKASE

-453 TSGTSTSISILDAPS
+453 TSGTSTSISILDQPS

-473 INKNYYFS
+473 INKNYYFN
-481 ALVGVGSGLLFGVVL
+481 ALVGIGSGLLFGVVL

-519 PLIGTIPRA
+519 SLIGTVPRVA
-528 TVTSGPDRALLARQD
+528 NTSGPDRALLARQD
-543 KDRIATEAVRS
+543 NDRIATEAIRS

-582 TFVATNL
+582 TFVVTNL
-589 ALLFAQHSERVLV
+589 ALIFAQHSERVLV

-626 WFNSEMALDEAIVR
+626 WFNAEMTLDEAIVR
-640 DVAPGLDVLPV
+640 DVAPGMDVLPV

-665 KFLAMIEELKGRYD
+665 KFLAMIDELRGRYD

-694 LHLLPKADGVIYVV
+694 LHLLPKVDGVIYVV
-708 RYNVVNTRNAVS
+708 RYNTVNLRNATS
-720 CLSRLRDAHAPLLG
+720 CLARLREAQAPMLG
-734 VVLNSMSIRMA
+734 VVLNAMSLRMA
-745 SAYTDSYDS
+745 SAYTDTYDS
-754 SYRKYYVDEPRGS
+754 SYRKYYVDEPRGPSGAGS
-767 ADSDSTKS
+767 AKS

>member
-1 MATPDPSSDNR
+1 MATPEPSSDNR
-12 PPEPSREGNPGYGS
+12 PPEPARGGNRGYGS
-26 YGNYGQGQGQ
+26 YG
-36 GYGQGYGAYGAGN
+36 GYGQGYGAYGAG
-49 YRGGNYGYG
+49 YGAYG
-58 NNAGYGKGGAGE
+58 AYNRGGAGE
-70 SNPIQNYLLMLRE
+70 GNPIHNYLLMLRE
-83 RYWWILLSV
+83 RYWWILLST

-98 SLLNTYNVVPEYRA
+98 ALLNTYNTVPEYRA

-120 LAPNINGGS
+120 LAPTINGGS

-143 FFTAIEAMR
+143 FFTAVEAMR

-161 KRLTTAERKQVL
+161 KRLTSDERKKVL
-173 EPYQAGNIFSGPL
+173 EPYQGGNIFSGPL
-186 TEQEVFARQRGI
+186 TEQEVFAKQRGI

-224 IFCESIKKYSEDDRL
+224 LFCESIKKYSEDDRL
-239 MVTNPLIEK
+239 MVTNPLVEK

-257 DKVRRLNEQKN
+257 DKVRRLYEQKN
-268 NLIKNQ
+268 DLIKSQ

-279 AKDTNTLTAE
+279 AKDTNTLTTE
-289 RSVLVR
+289 RSVLVK

-306 NEILVLVIASYEA
+306 NEILVSVIASYEK
-319 EGRPVGDIPQ
+319 ENRPLGDIPQ

-341 AISSSKIRVSQMTET
+341 AISASKIRISQMTET

-366 EREALKQLERQ
+366 EREALRQLEKQLA
-377 LKEATT
+377 EAVT

-388 RRSSLDNAKAR
+388 RRSALENAKAR
-399 HEAILRNLLAKEEEI
+399 HEAILRNLVAKEEEI
-414 SRLQAANVDLERVDK
+414 SKLQAANVELERVDK
-429 EIRANE
+429 DVKASE
-435 EFLGRMKLS
+435 EFLARMKLS

-473 INKNYYFS
+473 INKNYYFN
-481 ALVGVGSGLLFGVVL
+481 ALVGMGSGLLFGVVL

-519 PLIGTIPRA
+519 PLIGTVPRVA
-528 TVTSGPDRALLARQD
+528 NTSGPDRALLARQD

-589 ALLFAQHSERVLV
+589 ALIFAQHSERVLV

-626 WFNSEMALDEAIVR
+626 WFNAEMTLDEAIVR

-665 KFLAMIEELKGRYD
+665 KFLAMIEGLKDRYD

-694 LHLLPKADGVIYVV
+694 LHLLPKVDGVLYVV
-708 RYNVVNTRNAVS
+708 RYNTVNLRNATS
-720 CLSRLRDAHAPLLG
+720 CLARLREAQAPLLG
-734 VVLNSMSIRMA
+734 VVLNAMSLRMA

-754 SYRKYYVDEPRGS
+754 SYRKYYVDEPHGQ
-767 ADSDSTKS
+767 AGPDSPKS

>member
-1 MATPDPSSDNR
+1 MANPEPSSDNR
-12 PPEPSREGNPGYGS
+12 PPEPARGGNRGYGSYGS
-26 YGNYGQGQGQ
+26 YGNYG
-36 GYGQGYGAYGAGN
+36 AGN
-49 YRGGNYGYG
+49 GGYGYG
-58 NNAGYGKGGAGE
+58 NYGAYNRGGAGE
-70 SNPIQNYLLMLRE
+70 GNPIHNYLLMLRE
-83 RYWWILLSV
+83 RYWWVLLST

-98 SLLNTYNVVPEYRA
+98 SLLNTYNTVPEYRA

-120 LAPNINGGS
+120 LAPTINGGS

-143 FFTAIEAMR
+143 FFTAVEAMR

-161 KRLTTAERKQVL
+161 KRLTAAERKLVL
-173 EPYQAGNIFSGPL
+173 EPYQSGNIFSGPL
-186 TEQEVFARQRGI
+186 TDQEVFAKQRGI
-198 NPQRQTLVINVDF
+198 TPQRQTLVINVDF

-224 IFCESIKKYSEDDRL
+224 LFCDSIKKYSEDDRL
-239 MVTNPLIEK
+239 MVTNPLVEK

-257 DKVRRLNEQKN
+257 DKVRRLYEQKN
-268 NLIKNQ
+268 DLIKNQ

-279 AKDTNTLTAE
+279 AKDTNTLTTE
-289 RSVLVR
+289 RSVLVK

-306 NEILVLVIASYEA
+306 NEILVSVIASYEK
-319 EGRPVGDIPQ
+319 ESRPLGDIPQ

-341 AISSSKIRVSQMTET
+341 AISASKIRVSQMTET

-366 EREALKQLERQ
+366 EREALKQLDFQ
-377 LKEATT
+377 LKEAIV

-388 RRSSLDNAKAR
+388 RRSSLENAKAR
-399 HEAILRNLLAKEEEI
+399 LEAILRNLLAKEEEF
-414 SRLQAANVDLERVDK
+414 SKLQAANVELERVDK
-429 EIRANE
+429 DIKASE

-473 INKNYYFS
+473 INKNYYFN
-481 ALVGVGSGLLFGVVL
+481 ALVGMGSGLLFGIVL

-519 PLIGTIPRA
+519 PLIGTVPRVA
-528 TVTSGPDRALLARQD
+528 NASGPDRALLARQD
-543 KDRIATEAVRS
+543 NDRIATEAVRS

-589 ALLFAQHSERVLV
+589 ALIFAQHSERVLV

-626 WFNSEMALDEAIVR
+626 WFNAEMSLDEAIVR

-665 KFLAMIEELKGRYD
+665 KFLAMIDELRGRYD

-694 LHLLPKADGVIYVV
+694 LHLLPKVDGVIYVV
-708 RYNVVNTRNAVS
+708 RYNTVNLRNATS
-720 CLSRLRDAHAPLLG
+720 CLARLREAQAPMLG
-734 VVLNSMSIRMA
+734 VVLNAMSLRMA
-745 SAYTDSYDS
+745 SAYTDTYDS
-754 SYRKYYVDEPRGS
+754 SYRKYYVDEPRSQSGSGS
-767 ADSDSTKS
+767 AKP

>member
-1 MATPDPSSDNR
+1 MATPEPSSDNR
-12 PPEPSREGNPGYGS
+12 PPEPARGANRGYGS
-26 YGNYGQGQGQ
+26 YG
-36 GYGQGYGAYGAGN
+36 GYGQGYGAYGAG
-49 YRGGNYGYG
+49 YGAYG
-58 NNAGYGKGGAGE
+58 AYNRGGAGE
-70 SNPIQNYLLMLRE
+70 GNPIQNYLLMLKE
-83 RYWWILLSV
+83 RYWWILLST

-98 SLLNTYNVVPEYRA
+98 ALLNTYNTVPEYRA

-120 LAPNINGGS
+120 LAPTINGGS

-143 FFTAIEAMR
+143 FFTAVEAMR

-161 KRLTTAERKQVL
+161 KRLTSAELSEVL
-173 EPYQAGNIFSGPL
+173 KPYQAGNIFSGPL
-186 TEQEVFARQRGI
+186 TPQEVFAKQRGI

-224 IFCESIKKYSEDDRL
+224 LFCESIKKFSEDDRL
-239 MVTNPLIEK
+239 MVTNPLVEK

-257 DKVRRLNEQKN
+257 DKVRRLYEQKN
-268 NLIKNQ
+268 DLIKNQ

-279 AKDTNTLTAE
+279 AKDTNTLTTE
-289 RSVLVR
+289 RSVLVK

-306 NEILVLVIASYEA
+306 NEILVSVIASYEK
-319 EGRPVGDIPQ
+319 ESRPLGDIPQ

-341 AISSSKIRVSQMTET
+341 AISASKIRISQMTET

-366 EREALKQLERQ
+366 EREALKQLEKQ
-377 LKEATT
+377 LQDAIV

-388 RRSSLDNAKAR
+388 RRSALENAKAR
-399 HEAILRNLLAKEEEI
+399 HEAILRNLAAKEEEI
-414 SRLQAANVDLERVDK
+414 SKLQAANVELERVDK
-429 EIRANE
+429 DVKSSE

-473 INKNYYFS
+473 INKNYYFN
-481 ALVGVGSGLLFGVVL
+481 ALVGVGSGMLFGIVL
-496 IIVIGTLDDRIKSA
+496 IVVIGTLDDRIKSA

-519 PLIGTIPRA
+519 PLIGTVPRVA
-528 TVTSGPDRALLARQD
+528 NTSGPSRALLARQD

-589 ALLFAQHSERVLV
+589 ALIFAQHSERVLV

-626 WFNSEMALDEAIVR
+626 WFNSEMTLDEAIVH

-665 KFLAMIEELKGRYD
+665 KFLAMIEGLRERYD

-694 LHLLPKADGVIYVV
+694 LHLLPKVDGVLYVV
-708 RYNVVNTRNAVS
+708 RYNTVNLRNATS
-720 CLSRLRDAHAPLLG
+720 CLARLREAQAPLLG
-734 VVLNSMSIRMA
+734 VILNAMSLRMA
-745 SAYTDSYDS
+745 SAYTDTYDS

-767 ADSDSTKS
+767 SASDSPKA

>member
-1 MATPDPSSDNR
+1 MATPEPSSDNR
-12 PPEPSREGNPGYGS
+12 PPEPARGGNRGYGSYGS
-26 YGNYGQGQGQ
+26 YGNYG
-36 GYGQGYGAYGAGN
+36 AGN
-49 YRGGNYGYG
+49 GGYGYG
-58 NNAGYGKGGAGE
+58 NSGAYNRGGAGE
-70 SNPIQNYLLMLRE
+70 GNPIHNYLLMLRE
-83 RYWWILLSV
+83 RYWWVLLST

-98 SLLNTYNVVPEYRA
+98 SLLNTYNTVPEYRA

-120 LAPNINGGS
+120 LAPTINGGS

-143 FFTAIEAMR
+143 FFTAVEAMR

-161 KRLTTAERKQVL
+161 KRLTADERKLVL
-173 EPYQAGNIFSGPL
+173 APYQGGNIFSGPL
-186 TEQEVFARQRGI
+186 TDQEVFAKQRGI

-224 IFCESIKKYSEDDRL
+224 HFCDAIKKYSEDDRL

-257 DKVRRLNEQKN
+257 DKVRRLYEQKN
-268 NLIKNQ
+268 DLIKNQ

-279 AKDTNTLTAE
+279 AKDTNTLTTE
-289 RSVLVR
+289 RSVLVK

-306 NEILVLVIASYEA
+306 NEILVSVIASYEK
-319 EGRPVGDIPQ
+319 EGRPLGDIPQ

-334 DVAAAQT
+334 DVAATQT
-341 AISSSKIRVSQMTET
+341 AISASKIRVSQMIET

-366 EREALKQLERQ
+366 EREALKQLDNQ
-377 LKEATT
+377 LKEAVS

-388 RRSSLDNAKAR
+388 RRSSLENAKAR
-399 HEAILRNLLAKEEEI
+399 LEAILRNLFAKEEEF
-414 SRLQAANVDLERVDK
+414 SKLQAANVELERVDK
-429 EIRANE
+429 DIKASE

-453 TSGTSTSISILDAPS
+453 TSGTSTSISILDQPS

-473 INKNYYFS
+473 INKNYYFN

-496 IIVIGTLDDRIKSA
+496 IVVIGTLDSRIKSA
-510 KDVEGSLGL
+510 KDVEDSLGL
-519 PLIGTIPRA
+519 PLIGTVPRVA
-528 TVTSGPDRALLARQD
+528 NVSGPDRALLARQD

-589 ALLFAQHSERVLV
+589 ALIFAQHSERVLI

-626 WFNSEMALDEAIVR
+626 WFNGEMSIDEAIVH
-640 DVAPGLDVLPV
+640 DVSPGLDVLPV

-665 KFLAMIEELKGRYD
+665 KFLAMIDELRGRYD

-694 LHLLPKADGVIYVV
+694 LHLLPKIDGVLYVV
-708 RYNVVNTRNAVS
+708 RYNTVNLRNATS
-720 CLSRLRDAHAPLLG
+720 CLARLREAQAPLLG
-734 VVLNSMSIRMA
+734 VVLNAMSLRMA
-745 SAYTDSYDS
+745 SAYTDTYDS
-754 SYRKYYVDEPRGS
+754 SYRKYYVDEPRGQSGAGS
-767 ADSDSTKS
+767 AKS

>member
-1 MATPDPSSDNR
+1 MATPEPTSDNR
-12 PPEPSREGNPGYGS
+12 PPEPARGGNRGYGS
-26 YGNYGQGQGQ
+26 YG
-36 GYGQGYGAYGAGN
+36 GYGQGYGAYGAG
-49 YRGGNYGYG
+49 YGAYG
-58 NNAGYGKGGAGE
+58 SYNRGGAGE
-70 SNPIQNYLLMLRE
+70 GNPIHNYLLMLRE
-83 RYWWILLSV
+83 RYWWILLST

-98 SLLNTYNVVPEYRA
+98 ALLNTFNTVPEYRA

-143 FFTAIEAMR
+143 FFTAVEAMR

-161 KRLTTAERKQVL
+161 KRLTAAERKKVL

-186 TEQEVFARQRGI
+186 TEQEVFAKQRGI

-224 IFCESIKKYSEDDRL
+224 LFCESIKKYSEDDRL
-239 MVTNPLIEK
+239 MVSNPLVEK

-257 DKVRRLNEQKN
+257 DKVRRLYEQKN
-268 NLIKNQ
+268 DLIKSQ

-279 AKDTNTLTAE
+279 AKDTNTLTTE
-289 RSVLVR
+289 RSVLVK

-306 NEILVLVIASYEA
+306 NEILVSVIASYEK
-319 EGRPVGDIPQ
+319 EGRPLGDIPQ
-329 IRADS
+329 IRADT
-334 DVAAAQT
+334 DVAATQT
-341 AISSSKIRVSQMTET
+341 AISASKIRISQMTET

-366 EREALKQLERQ
+366 EREALKQLEKQ
-377 LKEATT
+377 LAEAVA

-388 RRSSLDNAKAR
+388 RRSALENAKAR
-399 HEAILRNLLAKEEEI
+399 HEAILRNLVAKEEEI
-414 SRLQAANVDLERVDK
+414 SKLQAANVELERVDK
-429 EIRANE
+429 DVKASED
-435 EFLGRMKLS
+435 FLARMKLS

-453 TSGTSTSISILDAPS
+453 TSGVSTSITILDSPS

-473 INKNYYFS
+473 INKNYYF
-481 ALVGVGSGLLFGVVL
+481 AAMVGLGSGLLFGIVL

-519 PLIGTIPRA
+519 PLIGTVPRVA
-528 TVTSGPDRALLARQD
+528 NTSGPDRALLARQD

-589 ALLFAQHSERVLV
+589 ALIFAQHSERVLV

-626 WFNSEMALDEAIVR
+626 WFNAEMTLDEAIVH

-665 KFLAMIEELKGRYD
+665 KFLAMIEGLKERYD

-694 LHLLPKADGVIYVV
+694 LHLLPKVDGVLYVV
-708 RYNVVNTRNAVS
+708 RYNTVNLRNATS
-720 CLSRLRDAHAPLLG
+720 CLARLREAQAPLLG
-734 VVLNSMSIRMA
+734 VVLNAMSLRMA

-754 SYRKYYVDEPRGS
+754 SYRKYYVDEPRGPAGPES
-767 ADSDSTKS
+767 AKS

>member
-1 MATPDPSSDNR
+1 MANPEPSSDNR
-12 PPEPSREGNPGYGS
+12 PPEPARGGNRGYGSYGS
-26 YGNYGQGQGQ
+26 YGNYG
-36 GYGQGYGAYGAGN
+36 AGN
-49 YRGGNYGYG
+49 GGYGYG
-58 NNAGYGKGGAGE
+58 NYGAYNRGGAGE
-70 SNPIQNYLLMLRE
+70 GNPIHNYLLMLRE
-83 RYWWILLSV
+83 RYWWVLLST

-98 SLLNTYNVVPEYRA
+98 SLLNTYNTVPEYRA

-120 LAPNINGGS
+120 LAPTINGGS

-143 FFTAIEAMR
+143 FFTAVEAMR

-161 KRLTTAERKQVL
+161 KRLTAAERKLVL
-173 EPYQAGNIFSGPL
+173 EPYQSGNIFSGPL
-186 TEQEVFARQRGI
+186 TDQEVFAKQRGI
-198 NPQRQTLVINVDF
+198 TPQRQTLVINVDF

-224 IFCESIKKYSEDDRL
+224 LFCDSIKKYSEDDRL
-239 MVTNPLIEK
+239 MVTNPLVEK

-257 DKVRRLNEQKN
+257 DKVRRLYEQKN
-268 NLIKNQ
+268 DLIKNQ

-279 AKDTNTLTAE
+279 AKDTNTLTTE
-289 RSVLVR
+289 RSVLVK

-306 NEILVLVIASYEA
+306 NEILVSVIASYEK
-319 EGRPVGDIPQ
+319 ESRPLGDIPQ

-341 AISSSKIRVSQMTET
+341 AISASKIRVSQMTET

-366 EREALKQLERQ
+366 EREALKQLDFQ
-377 LKEATT
+377 LKEAVV

-388 RRSSLDNAKAR
+388 RRSSLENAKAR
-399 HEAILRNLLAKEEEI
+399 LEAILRNLLAKEEEF
-414 SRLQAANVDLERVDK
+414 SKLQAANVELERVDK
-429 EIRANE
+429 DIKASE

-473 INKNYYFS
+473 INKNYYFN
-481 ALVGVGSGLLFGVVL
+481 ALVGMGSGLLFGIVL

-519 PLIGTIPRA
+519 PLIGTVPRVA
-528 TVTSGPDRALLARQD
+528 NASGPDRALLARQD
-543 KDRIATEAVRS
+543 NDRIATEAVRS

-589 ALLFAQHSERVLV
+589 ALIFAQHSERVLV

-607 RLPNVGPSLGFTGD
+607 RLPNVGPSLGFTGE

-626 WFNSEMALDEAIVR
+626 WFNAEMSLDEAIVR

-665 KFLAMIEELKGRYD
+665 KFLAMIDELRGRYD

-694 LHLLPKADGVIYVV
+694 LHLLPKVDGVIYVV
-708 RYNVVNTRNAVS
+708 RYNTVNLRNATS
-720 CLSRLRDAHAPLLG
+720 CLARLREAQAPMLG
-734 VVLNSMSIRMA
+734 VVLNAMSLRMA
-745 SAYTDSYDS
+745 SAYTDTYDS
-754 SYRKYYVDEPRGS
+754 SYRKYYVDEPRSQSGSGS
-767 ADSDSTKS
+767 AKP

>member
-1 MATPDPSSDNR
+1 MPNPDPLSDNR
-12 PPEPSREGNPGYGS
+12 PPEPARGGNRGYGSYGS
-26 YGNYGQGQGQ
+26 YGNYG
-36 GYGQGYGAYGAGN
+36 AGN
-49 YRGGNYGYG
+49 GGYGYG
-58 NNAGYGKGGAGE
+58 NSGAYNRGGAGE
-70 SNPIQNYLLMLRE
+70 GNPIHNYLLMLRE
-83 RYWWILLSV
+83 RYWWVLLST

-98 SLLNTYNVVPEYRA
+98 SLLNTYNTVPEYRA

-120 LAPNINGGS
+120 LAPTINGGS

-143 FFTAIEAMR
+143 FFTAVEAMR

-161 KRLTTAERKQVL
+161 KRLTADERKLVL
-173 EPYQAGNIFSGPL
+173 APYQGGNIFSGPL
-186 TEQEVFARQRGI
+186 TDQEVFAKQRGI

-224 IFCESIKKYSEDDRL
+224 HFCDAIKKYSEDDRL

-257 DKVRRLNEQKN
+257 DKVRRLYEQKN
-268 NLIKNQ
+268 DLIKNQ

-279 AKDTNTLTAE
+279 AKDTNTLTTE
-289 RSVLVR
+289 RSVLVK

-306 NEILVLVIASYEA
+306 NEILVSVIASYEK
-319 EGRPVGDIPQ
+319 EGRPLGDIPQ

-334 DVAAAQT
+334 DVAATQT
-341 AISSSKIRVSQMTET
+341 AISASKIRVSQMIET

-366 EREALKQLERQ
+366 EREALKQLDNQ
-377 LKEATT
+377 LKEAVS

-388 RRSSLDNAKAR
+388 RRSSLENAKAR
-399 HEAILRNLLAKEEEI
+399 LEAILRNLLAKEEEF
-414 SRLQAANVDLERVDK
+414 SKLQAANVELERVDK
-429 EIRANE
+429 DIKASE

-453 TSGTSTSISILDAPS
+453 TSGTSTSISILDQPS

-473 INKNYYFS
+473 INKNYYFN

-496 IIVIGTLDDRIKSA
+496 IVVIGTLDSRIKSA
-510 KDVEGSLGL
+510 KDVEDSLGL
-519 PLIGTIPRA
+519 PLIGTVPRVA
-528 TVTSGPDRALLARQD
+528 NVSGPDRALLARQD

-589 ALLFAQHSERVLV
+589 ALIFAQHSERVLI

-626 WFNSEMALDEAIVR
+626 WFNGEMSIDQAIVH
-640 DVAPGLDVLPV
+640 DVASGLDVLPV

-665 KFLAMIEELKGRYD
+665 KFLAMIDELRGRYD

-694 LHLLPKADGVIYVV
+694 LHLLPKIDGVLYVV
-708 RYNVVNTRNAVS
+708 RYNTVNLRNATS
-720 CLSRLRDAHAPLLG
+720 CLARLREAQAPLLG
-734 VVLNSMSIRMA
+734 VVLNAMSLRMA
-745 SAYTDSYDS
+745 SAYTDTYDS
-754 SYRKYYVDEPRGS
+754 SYRKYYVDEPRGQSDAGS
-767 ADSDSTKS
+767 AKS

>member
-1 MATPDPSSDNR
+1 MPTPDPSSDNR
-12 PPEPSREGNPGYGS
+12 PPEPARGGNRGYGSYGS
-26 YGNYGQGQGQ
+26 YGNYG
-36 GYGQGYGAYGAGN
+36 AGN
-49 YRGGNYGYG
+49 GGYGYG
-58 NNAGYGKGGAGE
+58 NYGSSNRAGAGE
-70 SNPIQNYLLMLRE
+70 GNPIQGYLLMLRE
-83 RYWWILLSV
+83 RYWWILLST

-98 SLLNTYNVVPEYRA
+98 SLLNTYNTVPEYRA

-120 LAPNINGGS
+120 LAPTINGGS

-143 FFTAIEAMR
+143 FFTAVEAMR

-161 KRLTTAERKQVL
+161 RRLTTDERKLVL

-186 TEQEVFARQRGI
+186 TEQEVFAKQRGI

-224 IFCESIKKYSEDDRL
+224 LFCDSIKKYSEDDRL
-239 MVTNPLIEK
+239 MVTNPLVEK

-257 DKVRRLNEQKN
+257 DKVRRLYEQKN
-268 NLIKNQ
+268 DLIKNQ

-279 AKDTNTLTAE
+279 AKDTNTLTTE
-289 RSVLVR
+289 RSVLVK

-306 NEILVLVIASYEA
+306 NEILVSVIASYEK
-319 EGRPVGDIPQ
+319 ESRPLGDIPQ

-334 DVAAAQT
+334 DVAATQT
-341 AISSSKIRVSQMTET
+341 AISASKIRVSQMTET

-366 EREALKQLERQ
+366 EREALKQLDSQ
-377 LKEATT
+377 LKEAVG
-383 QAIKS
+383 QAIKT
-388 RRSSLDNAKAR
+388 RRSALENAKAR
-399 HEAILRNLLAKEEEI
+399 LEAILRNLLAKEEEF
-414 SRLQAANVDLERVDK
+414 SKLQAANVELERVDK
-429 EIRANE
+429 DIKASE

-453 TSGTSTSISILDAPS
+453 TSGTSTSISVLDQPS

-473 INKNYYFS
+473 INKNYYFN

-519 PLIGTIPRA
+519 SLIGTVPRVA
-528 TVTSGPDRALLARQD
+528 NTSGPDRALLARQD
-543 KDRIATEAVRS
+543 NDRIATEAIRS

-582 TFVATNL
+582 TFVVTNL
-589 ALLFAQHSERVLV
+589 ALIFAQHSERVLV

-626 WFNSEMALDEAIVR
+626 WFNAEMTLDEAIVR

-665 KFLAMIEELKGRYD
+665 KFLAMIDELRGRYD

-694 LHLLPKADGVIYVV
+694 LHLLPKVDGVIYVV
-708 RYNVVNTRNAVS
+708 RYNTVNLRNATS
-720 CLSRLRDAHAPLLG
+720 CLARLHEAQAPMLG
-734 VVLNSMSIRMA
+734 VVLNAMSLRMA
-745 SAYTDSYDS
+745 SAYTDTYDS
-754 SYRKYYVDEPRGS
+754 SYRKYYVDEPRGQSGSGS
-767 ADSDSTKS
+767 AKS

>member
-1 MATPDPSSDNR
+1 MSTPEPSSDNR
-12 PPEPSREGNPGYGS
+12 PPEPARGGNRGYGSYGS
-26 YGNYGQGQGQ
+26 YGNYG
-36 GYGQGYGAYGAGN
+36 AGN
-49 YRGGNYGYG
+49 GGYGYG
-58 NNAGYGKGGAGE
+58 NYGASSRGGAGE
-70 SNPIQNYLLMLRE
+70 SNPIQGYLLMLRE
-83 RYWWILLSV
+83 RYWWVLLST

-98 SLLNTYNVVPEYRA
+98 SLLNTYNTVPEYRA

-120 LAPNINGGS
+120 LAPTINGGS

-143 FFTAIEAMR
+143 FFTAVEAMR

-161 KRLTTAERKQVL
+161 RRLTTDERKLVL

-186 TEQEVFARQRGI
+186 TEQEVFAKQRGI

-224 IFCESIKKYSEDDRL
+224 LFCDSIKKYSEDDRL
-239 MVTNPLIEK
+239 MVTNPLVEK

-257 DKVRRLNEQKN
+257 DKVRRLYEQKN
-268 NLIKNQ
+268 DLIKNQ

-279 AKDTNTLTAE
+279 AKDTNTLTTE
-289 RSVLVR
+289 RSVLVK

-306 NEILVLVIASYEA
+306 NEILVSVIASYEK
-319 EGRPVGDIPQ
+319 EGRPLGDIPQ

-334 DVAAAQT
+334 DVAATQT
-341 AISSSKIRVSQMTET
+341 AISASKIRVSQMIET

-366 EREALKQLERQ
+366 EREALKQLDNQ
-377 LKEATT
+377 LKEAVG

-388 RRSSLDNAKAR
+388 RRSSLENAKAR
-399 HEAILRNLLAKEEEI
+399 LEAILRNLLAKEEEF
-414 SRLQAANVDLERVDK
+414 SKLQAANVELERVDK
-429 EIRANE
+429 DIKASE

-453 TSGTSTSISILDAPS
+453 TSGTSTSISILDQPS

-473 INKNYYFS
+473 INKNYYFN
-481 ALVGVGSGLLFGVVL
+481 ALVGIGSGLLFGVVL

-519 PLIGTIPRA
+519 SLIGTVPRVA
-528 TVTSGPDRALLARQD
+528 NTSGPDRALLARQD
-543 KDRIATEAVRS
+543 NDRIATEAIRS

-582 TFVATNL
+582 TFVVTNL
-589 ALLFAQHSERVLV
+589 ALIFAQHSERVLV

-626 WFNSEMALDEAIVR
+626 WFNAEMTLDEAIVR
-640 DVAPGLDVLPV
+640 DVAPGMDVLPV

-665 KFLAMIEELKGRYD
+665 KFLAMIDELRGRYD

-694 LHLLPKADGVIYVV
+694 LHLLPKVDGVIYVV
-708 RYNVVNTRNAVS
+708 RYNTVNLRNATS
-720 CLSRLRDAHAPLLG
+720 CLARLREAQAPMLG
-734 VVLNSMSIRMA
+734 VVLNAMSLRMA
-745 SAYTDSYDS
+745 SAYTDTYDS
-754 SYRKYYVDEPRGS
+754 SYRKYYVDEPRGPSGAGS
-767 ADSDSTKS
+767 AKS

>member
-1 MATPDPSSDNR
+1 
-12 PPEPSREGNPGYGS
+12 
-26 YGNYGQGQGQ
+26 
-36 GYGQGYGAYGAGN
+36 
-49 YRGGNYGYG
+49 
-58 NNAGYGKGGAGE
+58 
-70 SNPIQNYLLMLRE
+70 MLRE
-83 RYWWILLSV
+83 RYWWILLSS

-98 SLLNTYNVVPEYRA
+98 ALLNTYNTVPEYRA
-112 TGRLRVFR
+112 TGRLQVFR
-120 LAPNINGGS
+120 LAPTINGGS

-143 FFTAIEAMR
+143 FFTAVEVMR

-161 KRLTTAERKQVL
+161 RRLTAAELKQVL
-173 EPYQAGNIFSGPL
+173 EPYQAGNVFSGPL
-186 TEQEVFARQRGI
+186 TPQEVFAKQRGI

-211 THPNRDLA
+211 THPNRDLS

-224 IFCESIKKYSEDDRL
+224 LFCESIQKYSEDYRL
-239 MVTNPLIEK
+239 TVTNPLVEK

-257 DKVRRLNEQKN
+257 DKVRRLYEQKN
-268 NLIKNQ
+268 DLIKSQ

-289 RSVLVR
+289 RSVLVK

-306 NEILVLVIASYEA
+306 NEILVSVIASYEK
-319 EGRPVGDIPQ
+319 EGRPLGDIPQ
-329 IRADS
+329 IRADG

-341 AISSSKIRVSQMTET
+341 AISASRIRISQMTET

-366 EREALKQLERQ
+366 EREALNQLDKQ
-377 LKEATT
+377 LKEAVA

-388 RRSSLDNAKAR
+388 RRSSLENAKAR
-399 HEAILRNLLAKEEEI
+399 HEAILRNLVAKEEEI
-414 SRLQAANVDLERVDK
+414 SKLQAANVELERVDK
-429 EIRANE
+429 DIKASE

-453 TSGTSTSISILDAPS
+453 TSGTSTSVRILDTPS

-473 INKNYYFS
+473 INKNYYFN
-481 ALVGVGSGLLFGVVL
+481 ALVGLGSGLLFGIVL
-496 IIVIGTLDDRIKSA
+496 IVVIGTLDDRIKSA

-519 PLIGTIPRA
+519 PLIGTVPRVA
-528 TVTSGPDRALLARQD
+528 NTSGPDRALLARQE

-554 IYSALKVNP
+554 IYSSLKVNP

-589 ALLFAQHSERVLV
+589 ALIFAQHAERVLV

-626 WFNSEMALDEAIVR
+626 WFNAEMTLDEAIVR

-665 KFLAMIEELKGRYD
+665 KFLAMIEGLRERYD

-694 LHLLPKADGVIYVV
+694 LHLLPKVDGVLYVV
-708 RYNVVNTRNAVS
+708 RYNAVNLRNATA
-720 CLSRLRDAHAPLLG
+720 CLARLREAQAPLLG
-734 VVLNSMSIRMA
+734 VVLNAMSLRMA

-754 SYRKYYVDEPRGS
+754 SYRKYYVDEPGAAGPAAPRS
-767 ADSDSTKS
+767 

>member
-1 MATPDPSSDNR
+1 MSTPEPSSDNR
-12 PPEPSREGNPGYGS
+12 PPEPARGGNRGYGSYGS
-26 YGNYGQGQGQ
+26 YGNYG
-36 GYGQGYGAYGAGN
+36 AGN
-49 YRGGNYGYG
+49 GGYGYG
-58 NNAGYGKGGAGE
+58 NYGASSRGGAGE
-70 SNPIQNYLLMLRE
+70 SNPIQGYLLMLRE
-83 RYWWILLSV
+83 RYWWILLST

-98 SLLNTYNVVPEYRA
+98 SLLNTYNTVPEYRA

-120 LAPNINGGS
+120 LAPTINGGS

-143 FFTAIEAMR
+143 FFTAVEAMR

-161 KRLTTAERKQVL
+161 RRLTTDERKLVL

-186 TEQEVFARQRGI
+186 TEQEVFAKQRGI

-224 IFCESIKKYSEDDRL
+224 LFCDSIKKYSEDDRL
-239 MVTNPLIEK
+239 MVTNPLVEK

-257 DKVRRLNEQKN
+257 DKVRRLYEQKN
-268 NLIKNQ
+268 DLIKDQ

-279 AKDTNTLTAE
+279 AKDTNTLTTE
-289 RSVLVR
+289 RSVLVK

-306 NEILVLVIASYEA
+306 NEILVSVIASYEK
-319 EGRPVGDIPQ
+319 EGRPLGDIPQ

-334 DVAAAQT
+334 DVAATQT
-341 AISSSKIRVSQMTET
+341 AISASKIRVSQMVET

-366 EREALKQLERQ
+366 EREALKQLDNQ
-377 LKEATT
+377 LKEAVG

-388 RRSSLDNAKAR
+388 RRSALENAKAR
-399 HEAILRNLLAKEEEI
+399 LEAILRNLLAKEEEF
-414 SRLQAANVDLERVDK
+414 SKLQAANVELERVDK
-429 EIRANE
+429 DIKASE

-453 TSGTSTSISILDAPS
+453 TSGTSTSISILDQPS

-473 INKNYYFS
+473 INKNYYFN
-481 ALVGVGSGLLFGVVL
+481 ALVGMGSGLLFGVVL

-519 PLIGTIPRA
+519 SLIGTVPRVA
-528 TVTSGPDRALLARQD
+528 NTSGPDRALLARQD
-543 KDRIATEAVRS
+543 NDRIATEAIRS

-582 TFVATNL
+582 TFVVTNL
-589 ALLFAQHSERVLV
+589 ALIFAQHSERVLV

-626 WFNSEMALDEAIVR
+626 WFNAEMTLDEAIVR
-640 DVAPGLDVLPV
+640 DVAPGMDVLPV

-665 KFLAMIEELKGRYD
+665 KFLAMIDELRGRYD

-694 LHLLPKADGVIYVV
+694 LHLLPKVDGVIYIV
-708 RYNVVNTRNAVS
+708 RYNTVNLRNATS
-720 CLSRLRDAHAPLLG
+720 CLARLREAQAPMLG
-734 VVLNSMSIRMA
+734 VVLNAMSLRMA
-745 SAYTDSYDS
+745 SAYTDTYDS
-754 SYRKYYVDEPRGS
+754 SYRKYYVDEPRGPSGAGS
-767 ADSDSTKS
+767 AKS

>member
-1 MATPDPSSDNR
+1 MSTPEPSSDNR
-12 PPEPSREGNPGYGS
+12 PPEPARGGNRGYGSYGS
-26 YGNYGQGQGQ
+26 YGNYG
-36 GYGQGYGAYGAGN
+36 AGN
-49 YRGGNYGYG
+49 GGYGYG
-58 NNAGYGKGGAGE
+58 NYGASSRGGAGE
-70 SNPIQNYLLMLRE
+70 SNPIQGYLLMLRE
-83 RYWWILLSV
+83 RYWWILLST

-98 SLLNTYNVVPEYRA
+98 SLLNTYNTVPEYRA

-120 LAPNINGGS
+120 LAPTINGGS

-143 FFTAIEAMR
+143 FFTAVEAMR

-161 KRLTTAERKQVL
+161 RRLTTDERKLVL
-173 EPYQAGNIFSGPL
+173 APYQAGNIFSGPL
-186 TEQEVFARQRGI
+186 TEQEVFAKQRGI

-224 IFCESIKKYSEDDRL
+224 LFCDSIKKYSEDDRL
-239 MVTNPLIEK
+239 MVTNPLVEK

-257 DKVRRLNEQKN
+257 DKVRRLYEQKN
-268 NLIKNQ
+268 DLIKNQ

-279 AKDTNTLTAE
+279 AKDTNTLTTE
-289 RSVLVR
+289 RSVLVK

-306 NEILVLVIASYEA
+306 NEILVSVIASYEK
-319 EGRPVGDIPQ
+319 EGRPLGDIPQ

-334 DVAAAQT
+334 DVAATQT
-341 AISSSKIRVSQMTET
+341 AISASKIRVSQMIET

-366 EREALKQLERQ
+366 EREALKQLDNQ
-377 LKEATT
+377 LKEAVG

-388 RRSSLDNAKAR
+388 RRSSLENAKAR
-399 HEAILRNLLAKEEEI
+399 LEAILRNLLAKEEEF
-414 SRLQAANVDLERVDK
+414 SKLQAANVELERVDK
-429 EIRANE
+429 DIKASE

-453 TSGTSTSISILDAPS
+453 TSGTSTSISILDQPS

-473 INKNYYFS
+473 INKNYYFN
-481 ALVGVGSGLLFGVVL
+481 ALVGIGSGLLFGVVL

-519 PLIGTIPRA
+519 SLIGTIPRVA
-528 TVTSGPDRALLARQD
+528 NTSGPDRALLARQD
-543 KDRIATEAVRS
+543 NDRIATEAIRS

-582 TFVATNL
+582 TFVVTNL
-589 ALLFAQHSERVLV
+589 ALIFGQHSERVLV

-626 WFNSEMALDEAIVR
+626 WFNAEMTLDEAIVR
-640 DVAPGLDVLPV
+640 DVAPGMDVLPV

-665 KFLAMIEELKGRYD
+665 KFLAMIDELRGRYD

-694 LHLLPKADGVIYVV
+694 LHLLPKVDGVIYVV
-708 RYNVVNTRNAVS
+708 RYNTVNLRNATS
-720 CLSRLRDAHAPLLG
+720 CLARLREAQAPMLG
-734 VVLNSMSIRMA
+734 VVLNAMSLRMA
-745 SAYTDSYDS
+745 SAYTDTYDS
-754 SYRKYYVDEPRGS
+754 SYRKYYVDEPSSRSGAGPKNS
-767 ADSDSTKS
+767 

>member
-1 MATPDPSSDNR
+1 MATPEPSSDNR
-12 PPEPSREGNPGYGS
+12 PPEPARGGNRGYGSYGS
-26 YGNYGQGQGQ
+26 YGNYG
-36 GYGQGYGAYGAGN
+36 AGN
-49 YRGGNYGYG
+49 GGYGYG
-58 NNAGYGKGGAGE
+58 NYGAYNRGGAGE
-70 SNPIQNYLLMLRE
+70 GNPIHNYLLMLRE
-83 RYWWILLSV
+83 RYWWVLLST

-98 SLLNTYNVVPEYRA
+98 SLLNTYNTVPEYRA

-120 LAPNINGGS
+120 LAPTINGGS

-143 FFTAIEAMR
+143 FFTAVEAMR

-161 KRLTTAERKQVL
+161 KRLTADERKLVL
-173 EPYQAGNIFSGPL
+173 LPYQGGNIFSGPL
-186 TEQEVFARQRGI
+186 TEQEVFAKQRGI

-224 IFCESIKKYSEDDRL
+224 HFCDAIKKYSEDDRL

-257 DKVRRLNEQKN
+257 DKVRRLYEQKN
-268 NLIKNQ
+268 DLIKNQ

-279 AKDTNTLTAE
+279 AKDTNTLTTE
-289 RSVLVR
+289 RSVLVK

-306 NEILVLVIASYEA
+306 NEILVSVIASYEK
-319 EGRPVGDIPQ
+319 EGRPLGDIPQ

-334 DVAAAQT
+334 DVAATQT
-341 AISSSKIRVSQMTET
+341 AISASKIRVSQMIET
-356 YTDQHPKLVA
+356 YTDQHPKLLA
-366 EREALKQLERQ
+366 EREALKQLDNQ
-377 LKEATT
+377 LKEAVS

-388 RRSSLDNAKAR
+388 RRSSLENAKAR
-399 HEAILRNLLAKEEEI
+399 LEAILRNLFAKEEEF
-414 SRLQAANVDLERVDK
+414 SKLQAANVELERVDK
-429 EIRANE
+429 DIKASE

-473 INKNYYFS
+473 INKNYYFN

-496 IIVIGTLDDRIKSA
+496 IVVIGTLDSRIKSA
-510 KDVEGSLGL
+510 KDVEDSLGL
-519 PLIGTIPRA
+519 PLIGTVPRVA
-528 TVTSGPDRALLARQD
+528 NVSGPDRALLARQD

-589 ALLFAQHSERVLV
+589 ALIFAQHSERVLI

-626 WFNSEMALDEAIVR
+626 WFNGEMSIDEAIVH
-640 DVAPGLDVLPV
+640 DVSPGLDVLPV

-665 KFLAMIEELKGRYD
+665 KFLAMIDELRGRYD

-694 LHLLPKADGVIYVV
+694 LHLLPKIDGVLYVV
-708 RYNVVNTRNAVS
+708 RYNTVNLRNATS
-720 CLSRLRDAHAPLLG
+720 CLARLREAQAPLLG
-734 VVLNSMSIRMA
+734 VVLNAMSLRMA
-745 SAYTDSYDS
+745 SAYTDTYDS
-754 SYRKYYVDEPRGS
+754 SYRKYYVDEPRGQSDAGS
-767 ADSDSTKS
+767 AKS

>member
-1 MATPDPSSDNR
+1 MSTPEPSSDNR
-12 PPEPSREGNPGYGS
+12 PPEPARSGNRGYGSYGS
-26 YGNYGQGQGQ
+26 YGNYG
-36 GYGQGYGAYGAGN
+36 AGN
-49 YRGGNYGYG
+49 GGYGYG
-58 NNAGYGKGGAGE
+58 NYGASSRGGAGE
-70 SNPIQNYLLMLRE
+70 SNPIQGYLLMLRE
-83 RYWWILLSV
+83 RYWWILLST

-98 SLLNTYNVVPEYRA
+98 SLLNTYNTVPEYRA

-120 LAPNINGGS
+120 LAPTINGGS

-143 FFTAIEAMR
+143 FFTAVEAMR

-161 KRLTTAERKQVL
+161 RRLTTDERKLVL

-186 TEQEVFARQRGI
+186 TEQEVFAKQRGI

-224 IFCESIKKYSEDDRL
+224 LFCDSIKKYSEDDRL
-239 MVTNPLIEK
+239 MVTNPLVEK

-257 DKVRRLNEQKN
+257 DKVRRLYEQKN
-268 NLIKNQ
+268 DLIKNQ

-279 AKDTNTLTAE
+279 AKDTNTLTTE
-289 RSVLVR
+289 RSVLVK

-306 NEILVLVIASYEA
+306 NEILVSVIASYEK
-319 EGRPVGDIPQ
+319 EGRPLGDIPQ

-334 DVAAAQT
+334 DVAATQT
-341 AISSSKIRVSQMTET
+341 AISASKIRVSQMIET

-366 EREALKQLERQ
+366 EREALKQLDNQ
-377 LKEATT
+377 LKEAVG

-388 RRSSLDNAKAR
+388 RRSSLENAKAR
-399 HEAILRNLLAKEEEI
+399 LEAILRNLLAKEEEF
-414 SRLQAANVDLERVDK
+414 SKLQAANVELERVDK
-429 EIRANE
+429 DIKASE

-453 TSGTSTSISILDAPS
+453 TSGTSTSISILDQPS

-473 INKNYYFS
+473 INKNYYFN
-481 ALVGVGSGLLFGVVL
+481 ALVGIGSGMLFGVVL

-519 PLIGTIPRA
+519 SLIGTVPRVA
-528 TVTSGPDRALLARQD
+528 NASGPDRALLARQD
-543 KDRIATEAVRS
+543 NDRIATEAIRS

-568 RVFLVTSTRPSEGK
+568 HVFLVTSTRPSEGK
-582 TFVATNL
+582 TFVVTNL
-589 ALLFAQHSERVLV
+589 ALIFAQHSERVLV

-626 WFNSEMALDEAIVR
+626 WFNAEMTLDEAIVR
-640 DVAPGLDVLPV
+640 DVAPGMDVLPV

-665 KFLAMIEELKGRYD
+665 KFLAMIDELRGRYD

-694 LHLLPKADGVIYVV
+694 LHLLPKVDGVIYVV
-708 RYNVVNTRNAVS
+708 RYNTVNLRNATS
-720 CLSRLRDAHAPLLG
+720 CLARLREAQAPMLG
-734 VVLNSMSIRMA
+734 VVLNAMSLRMA
-745 SAYTDSYDS
+745 SAYTDTYDS
-754 SYRKYYVDEPRGS
+754 SYRKYYVDEPRGPSGAGS
-767 ADSDSTKS
+767 AKS

>member
-1 MATPDPSSDNR
+1 MPNPDPLSDNR
-12 PPEPSREGNPGYGS
+12 PPEPARGGNRGYGSYGS
-26 YGNYGQGQGQ
+26 YGNYG
-36 GYGQGYGAYGAGN
+36 AGN
-49 YRGGNYGYG
+49 GGYGYG
-58 NNAGYGKGGAGE
+58 NSGAYNRGGAGE
-70 SNPIQNYLLMLRE
+70 GNPIHNYLLMLRE
-83 RYWWILLSV
+83 RYWWVLLST

-98 SLLNTYNVVPEYRA
+98 SLLNTYNTVPEYRA

-120 LAPNINGGS
+120 LAPTINGGS

-143 FFTAIEAMR
+143 FFTAVEAMR

-161 KRLTTAERKQVL
+161 KRLTADERKLVL
-173 EPYQAGNIFSGPL
+173 APYQGGNIFSGPL
-186 TEQEVFARQRGI
+186 TDQEVFAKQRGI

-224 IFCESIKKYSEDDRL
+224 HFCDAIKKYSEDDRL

-257 DKVRRLNEQKN
+257 DKVRRLYEQKN
-268 NLIKNQ
+268 DLIKNQ

-279 AKDTNTLTAE
+279 AKDTNTLTTE
-289 RSVLVR
+289 RSVLVK

-306 NEILVLVIASYEA
+306 NEILVSVIASYEK
-319 EGRPVGDIPQ
+319 EGRPLGDIPQ

-334 DVAAAQT
+334 DVAATQT
-341 AISSSKIRVSQMTET
+341 AISASKIRVSQMIET

-366 EREALKQLERQ
+366 EREALKQLDNQ
-377 LKEATT
+377 LKEAVS

-388 RRSSLDNAKAR
+388 RRSSLENAKAR
-399 HEAILRNLLAKEEEI
+399 LEAILRNLFAKEEEF
-414 SRLQAANVDLERVDK
+414 SKLQAANVELERVDK
-429 EIRANE
+429 DIKASE

-453 TSGTSTSISILDAPS
+453 TSGTSTSISILDQPS

-473 INKNYYFS
+473 INKNYYFN

-496 IIVIGTLDDRIKSA
+496 IVVIGTLDSRIKSA
-510 KDVEGSLGL
+510 KDVEDSLGL
-519 PLIGTIPRA
+519 PLIGTVPRVA
-528 TVTSGPDRALLARQD
+528 NVSGPDRALLARQD

-568 RVFLVTSTRPSEGK
+568 RVFLVPSTRPSEGK

-589 ALLFAQHSERVLV
+589 ALIFAQHSERVLI

-626 WFNSEMALDEAIVR
+626 WFNGEMSIDEAIVH
-640 DVAPGLDVLPV
+640 DVSPGLDVLPV

-665 KFLAMIEELKGRYD
+665 KFLAMIDELRGRYD

-694 LHLLPKADGVIYVV
+694 LHLLPKIDGVLYVV
-708 RYNVVNTRNAVS
+708 RYNTVNLRNATS
-720 CLSRLRDAHAPLLG
+720 CLARLREAQAPLLG
-734 VVLNSMSIRMA
+734 VVLNAMSLRMA
-745 SAYTDSYDS
+745 SAYTDTYDS
-754 SYRKYYVDEPRGS
+754 SYRKYYVDEPRGQSDAGS
-767 ADSDSTKS
+767 AKS

>member
-1 MATPDPSSDNR
+1 MATPESSSDNR
-12 PPEPSREGNPGYGS
+12 PPEPARGGNRGYGSYGS
-26 YGNYGQGQGQ
+26 YGNYG
-36 GYGQGYGAYGAGN
+36 AGN
-49 YRGGNYGYG
+49 GGYGYG
-58 NNAGYGKGGAGE
+58 NSGAYNRGGAGE
-70 SNPIQNYLLMLRE
+70 GNPIQNYLLMLRE
-83 RYWWILLSV
+83 RYWWILLST

-98 SLLNTYNVVPEYRA
+98 ALLNTFNTVAEYRA
-112 TGRLRVFR
+112 TGRLQVFR
-120 LAPNINGGS
+120 LAPTINGGS

-143 FFTAIEAMR
+143 FFTAVEVMR

-161 KRLTTAERKQVL
+161 KRLTAAELKNVL

-186 TEQEVFARQRGI
+186 TPQEVFAKQRGI

-211 THPNRDLA
+211 THPNRDIA

-224 IFCESIKKYSEDDRL
+224 LFCDSIKKYSEDARL

-257 DKVRRLNEQKN
+257 DKVRRLSEQKN
-268 NLIKNQ
+268 DLIKNQ

-279 AKDTNTLTAE
+279 AKDTNTLTTE
-289 RSVLVR
+289 RSVLVK

-306 NEILVLVIASYEA
+306 NEILVSVIASYEK
-319 EGRPVGDIPQ
+319 ESRPLGDIPQ

-334 DVAAAQT
+334 DVAATQT
-341 AISSSKIRVSQMTET
+341 AISASKIRVSQMVET
-356 YTDQHPKLVA
+356 YTDQHPKLLA
-366 EREALKQLERQ
+366 EREALKQLDTQ
-377 LKEATT
+377 LKEAVG
-383 QAIKS
+383 QAIKA
-388 RRSSLDNAKAR
+388 RRSSLENAKAR
-399 HEAILRNLLAKEEEI
+399 LEAILRNLLAKEEEI
-414 SRLQAANVDLERVDK
+414 SKLQAANVELERVDK
-429 EIRANE
+429 DIKASE

-473 INKNYYFS
+473 INKNYYFN
-481 ALVGVGSGLLFGVVL
+481 ALVGIGSGLLFGVVL
-496 IIVIGTLDDRIKSA
+496 IVVIGTLDSRIKSA
-510 KDVEGSLGL
+510 KDVEDSLGL
-519 PLIGTIPRA
+519 PLIGTVPRVA
-528 TVTSGPDRALLARQD
+528 NVSGPDRALLARQD

-563 AVSKA
+563 VVSKA
-568 RVFLVTSTRPSEGK
+568 RIFLVTSTRPSEGK

-589 ALLFAQHSERVLV
+589 ALIFAQHSERVLI

-626 WFNSEMALDEAIVR
+626 WFNGEMSIDEAIVH
-640 DVAPGLDVLPV
+640 DVSPGLDVLPV

-665 KFLAMIEELKGRYD
+665 KFLAMIEELRGRYD

-694 LHLLPKADGVIYVV
+694 LHLLPKIDGVLYVV
-708 RYNVVNTRNAVS
+708 RYNTVNLRNATS
-720 CLSRLRDAHAPLLG
+720 CLARLREAQAPLLG
-734 VVLNSMSIRMA
+734 VVLNAMSLRMA
-745 SAYTDSYDS
+745 SAYTDTYDS
-754 SYRKYYVDEPRGS
+754 SYRKYYVDEPRSQSGSGS
-767 ADSDSTKS
+767 AKS

>member
-1 MATPDPSSDNR
+1 MPNPDPLSDNR
-12 PPEPSREGNPGYGS
+12 PPEPARGGNRGYGSYGS
-26 YGNYGQGQGQ
+26 YGNYG
-36 GYGQGYGAYGAGN
+36 AGN
-49 YRGGNYGYG
+49 GGYGYG
-58 NNAGYGKGGAGE
+58 NSGAYNRGGAGE
-70 SNPIQNYLLMLRE
+70 GNPIHNYLLMLRE
-83 RYWWILLSV
+83 RYWWVLLST

-98 SLLNTYNVVPEYRA
+98 SLLNTYNTVPEYRA

-120 LAPNINGGS
+120 LAPTINGGS

-143 FFTAIEAMR
+143 FFTAVEAMR

-161 KRLTTAERKQVL
+161 KRLTADERKLVL
-173 EPYQAGNIFSGPL
+173 APYQGGNIFSGPL
-186 TEQEVFARQRGI
+186 TDQEVFAKQRGI

-224 IFCESIKKYSEDDRL
+224 HFCDAIKKYSEDDRL

-257 DKVRRLNEQKN
+257 DKVRRLYEQKN
-268 NLIKNQ
+268 DLIKSQ

-279 AKDTNTLTAE
+279 AKDTNTLTTE
-289 RSVLVR
+289 RSVLVK

-306 NEILVLVIASYEA
+306 NEILVSVIASYEK
-319 EGRPVGDIPQ
+319 ESRPLGDIPQ
-329 IRADS
+329 IRADT
-334 DVAAAQT
+334 DVAAVQT
-341 AISSSKIRVSQMTET
+341 VISASKIRVSQMTET

-366 EREALKQLERQ
+366 EREALKQLDLQ
-377 LKEATT
+377 LKESIS

-388 RRSSLDNAKAR
+388 RRSSLENAKAR
-399 HEAILRNLLAKEEEI
+399 HEAILRNLVAKEEEI
-414 SRLQAANVDLERVDK
+414 SKLQAANVELERVDK
-429 EIRANE
+429 DTKASE
-435 EFLGRMKLS
+435 EFLSRMKLS

-453 TSGTSTSISILDAPS
+453 NSGTSTSINILDAPS

-473 INKNYYFS
+473 INKNYYFN
-481 ALVGVGSGLLFGVVL
+481 ALVGMGSGLLFGVVL
-496 IIVIGTLDDRIKSA
+496 IVVIGTLDSRIKSA

-519 PLIGTIPRA
+519 PLIGTIPRVA
-528 TVTSGPDRALLARQD
+528 NVSGPDRALLARQD

-568 RVFLVTSTRPSEGK
+568 HVFLVTSTRPSEGK

-589 ALLFAQHSERVLV
+589 ALIFAQHSERVLI

-626 WFNSEMALDEAIVR
+626 WFNAEMSLDEAIVH
-640 DVAPGLDVLPV
+640 DVSPGLDVLPV

-665 KFLAMIEELKGRYD
+665 KFLAMIDELRGRYD

-694 LHLLPKADGVIYVV
+694 LHLLPKVDGVLYVV
-708 RYNVVNTRNAVS
+708 RYNTVNLRNATS
-720 CLSRLRDAHAPLLG
+720 CLARLREAQAPLLG
-734 VVLNSMSIRMA
+734 VVLNAMSLRMA
-745 SAYTDSYDS
+745 SAYTDTYDS
-754 SYRKYYVDEPRGS
+754 SYRKYYVDETRSQAG
-767 ADSDSTKS
+767 ADSTKS

>member
-1 MATPDPSSDNR
+1 MANPEPSSDNR
-12 PPEPSREGNPGYGS
+12 PPEPARGGNRGYGSYGS
-26 YGNYGQGQGQ
+26 YGNYG
-36 GYGQGYGAYGAGN
+36 AGN
-49 YRGGNYGYG
+49 GGYGYG
-58 NNAGYGKGGAGE
+58 NYGAYNRGGAGE
-70 SNPIQNYLLMLRE
+70 GNPIHNYLLMLRE
-83 RYWWILLSV
+83 RYWWVLLST

-98 SLLNTYNVVPEYRA
+98 SLLNTYNTVPEYRA

-120 LAPNINGGS
+120 LAPTINGGS

-143 FFTAIEAMR
+143 FFTAVEAMR

-161 KRLTTAERKQVL
+161 KRLTAAERKLVL
-173 EPYQAGNIFSGPL
+173 EPYQSGNIFSGPL
-186 TEQEVFARQRGI
+186 TDQEVFAKQRGI
-198 NPQRQTLVINVDF
+198 TPQRQTLVINVDF

-224 IFCESIKKYSEDDRL
+224 LFCDSIKKYSEDDRL
-239 MVTNPLIEK
+239 MVTNPLVEK

-257 DKVRRLNEQKN
+257 DKVRRLYEQKN
-268 NLIKNQ
+268 DLIKNQ

-279 AKDTNTLTAE
+279 AKDTNTLTTE
-289 RSVLVR
+289 RSVLVK

-306 NEILVLVIASYEA
+306 NEILVSVIASYEK
-319 EGRPVGDIPQ
+319 ESRPLGDIPQ

-341 AISSSKIRVSQMTET
+341 AISASKIRVSQMTET

-366 EREALKQLERQ
+366 EREALKQLDFQ
-377 LKEATT
+377 LKEAVV

-388 RRSSLDNAKAR
+388 RRSSLENAKAR
-399 HEAILRNLLAKEEEI
+399 LEAILRNLLAKEEEF
-414 SRLQAANVDLERVDK
+414 SKLQAANVELERVDK
-429 EIRANE
+429 DIKASE

-473 INKNYYFS
+473 INKNYYFN
-481 ALVGVGSGLLFGVVL
+481 ALVGMSSGLLFGIVL

-519 PLIGTIPRA
+519 PLIGTVPRVA
-528 TVTSGPDRALLARQD
+528 NASGPDRALLARQD
-543 KDRIATEAVRS
+543 NDRIATEAVRS

-589 ALLFAQHSERVLV
+589 ALIFAQHSERVLV

-626 WFNSEMALDEAIVR
+626 WFNAEMSLDEAIVR

-665 KFLAMIEELKGRYD
+665 KFLAMIDELRGRYD

-694 LHLLPKADGVIYVV
+694 LHLLPKVDGVIYVV
-708 RYNVVNTRNAVS
+708 RYNTVNLRNATS
-720 CLSRLRDAHAPLLG
+720 CLARLREAQAPMLG
-734 VVLNSMSIRMA
+734 VVLNAMSLRMA
-745 SAYTDSYDS
+745 SAYTDTYDS
-754 SYRKYYVDEPRGS
+754 SYRKYYVDEPRSQSGSGS
-767 ADSDSTKS
+767 AKP